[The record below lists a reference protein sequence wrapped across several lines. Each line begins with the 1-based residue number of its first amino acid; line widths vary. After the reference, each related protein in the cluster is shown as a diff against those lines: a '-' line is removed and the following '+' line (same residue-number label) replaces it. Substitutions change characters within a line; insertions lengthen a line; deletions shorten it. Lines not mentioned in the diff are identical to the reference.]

1 MADVNDLLGQALNT
15 PVAPAPVVPS
25 TAILPALAEDKKV
38 SITAAS
44 ADKMAQLATATPY
57 QMAAG
62 GDRGANSM
70 SEYEQDMRYTSPSD
84 LYAKYGDGATR
95 MLQDRATGILDVKQD
110 LSPTDRS
117 ASALTYDTLS
127 SGLSGLT
134 NALGGIAAF
143 GTGLINKDA
152 GTSIAKGLSD
162 LTEWNQGMQSPELQG
177 RNRVREAKNF
187 LDSRDSQQLADDDV
201 TSGNSELVAG
211 LKRVGRD
218 VVSSISNA
226 SDDSATFLDGTSQ
239 ALGSL
244 FAVGPVSKAIGGIG
258 NAALSNSTKAGLA
271 MQAEL
276 GGASAVAARLAIA
289 SGEAAPVLGAIG
301 AIEGGGAYQQV
312 TADIMGRS
320 HEKLM
325 EESPMYR
332 GLIADGMSQDEAKTT
347 VANRTGLISGAITA
361 PLAAATGTLVSKFEG
376 SPFAA
381 KSMTEVVGN
390 LLKEP
395 IEEGIQ
401 GGTSQ
406 LVQNYAEQ
414 QNANVNKDL
423 AEGVG
428 RQIGEG
434 ALYGLGMTA
443 LTQAPI
449 GAGRALQ
456 AASPF
461 AKIAGER
468 AKALAATAGQTITA
482 RADALDAAN
491 RAASPV
497 ADATVLQAANE
508 ATQTAP
514 EAQATVQSA
523 VSELPPEAQPAAQS
537 YVDKVMSAIQFNVDE
552 VPPSLVPVLD
562 GSTNRVEAI
571 QRLAEQVKSA
581 KTPQEQLRAGLNMYD
596 MLSPLAGVIDSD
608 PAAIDAI
615 PADHPASKIIQEYD
629 AMVSAAM
636 NTPSVRD
643 AMAAVAQLRSQ
654 EAAPVNMEDPES
666 VRDAVLTAEHMPDRA
681 NLDNNEKILYQVE
694 QGNLTVT
701 PQQKAAL
708 QASTALLRA
717 AKAADEEAVR
727 LGNNTKSA
735 QVARNVRT
743 ENGEKG
749 PSALQHTQGIMAAW
763 KAGNTDLATERLIAF
778 QKLVENMSNKVGAL
792 NTHLAGGDSTASPI
806 TYQAL
811 APNGEWFES
820 KNGLSINPVKTRSV
834 EFAQTVAGEAKL
846 LADVYNGLT
855 EAFPDLGGKHFDVTS
870 LDSKLDLPVSEVVK
884 NFSSAPVKTPA
895 PAAESTVAVNP
906 APVVAPVKTE
916 PVSAQ
921 PSPEPVKVETTS
933 APKVQEIPSYTKKVW
948 NMVVVYDAF
957 DGMEKGDWK
966 VFNNGFDDTFAFNYL
981 TPAGIKIAGDFQLY
995 GRQFLHFNITSDTG
1009 KAINSPAVL
1018 REVVKKLSERFPK
1031 VTKLHGFRISGTK
1044 GKNPETIEVVYT
1056 IKDGKVLLD
1065 RPAKA
1070 TTVQEKPEPKV
1081 EAATPASVKAQLT
1094 EAKQLPFL
1102 ERITA
1107 VNSLLNK
1114 ENISDIVE
1122 ASTELSEMVND
1133 LLEDTQGF
1141 SDAFNKLRVRVSRH
1155 ISDELRSRM
1164 MDRFD
1169 ELMTVPVA
1177 QQDSGHTEEQVKF
1190 LTWLTKLADAQDKR
1204 QGDLFN
1210 MPESKVAAPEPA
1222 AEPVVADRS
1231 GYVQSIAKKV
1241 TDLPDGAKLYEPD
1254 TDTTVTVQHVVSPNS
1269 GLKQTDV
1276 IGDNGK
1282 VRFSLVE
1289 NKDGS
1294 WREQGTAYLDQN
1306 IEAVATPEPTV
1317 KAAPPVNGKPKAA
1330 KADVLYPDLSTP
1342 LFNETFKIPAEQR
1355 TNIIGTEEPVNFVAN
1370 VFKSQSSFVQ
1380 LVGSLNYNFDAP
1392 LAKAYQSYVNTAY
1405 DLTDIMQRNLT
1416 SFMNEKGIAE
1426 MGTEA
1431 GRIIRGKALNIAEE
1445 VNGEMV
1451 YNPELVQAA
1460 ALAGLQWNL
1469 TADNFGSTLDEKD
1482 LSSILGVDAESVSS
1496 AQVELMNQGLSVTEA
1511 KRTLAQKI
1519 RNYWGVTPDA
1529 NAQLGNVEGIPES
1542 VAAELMRAMVETG
1555 DLTVLQLAYLNDGT
1569 LVQYSGKKPE
1579 GTVKT
1584 FDRVIPRE
1592 RGEEDL
1598 LNTFPSA
1605 IEQAVLKTPE
1615 DVTYIGADVVIS
1627 VAEKQLRNP
1636 LVDNTPQQLAAIENE
1651 QSTVYTLNPQ
1661 MAGFYQ
1667 GLGEDALVRLFGA
1680 GNLDPDNMNINHAQS
1695 AEGQNRSTLSAF
1707 KHLNGLIG
1715 QMANLAESLPLD
1727 QIPVRYAHNIT
1738 RVGRLQMLGKYN
1750 PQASKMVR
1758 EAMLPT
1764 WSTLDLSNKS
1774 GPDYTRFMLG
1784 VAQALGI
1791 KIHNMPAAESIKK
1804 AESMLNGPLQ
1814 EVIQDLAGWVKDFD
1828 VNSLGKAQSAVP
1840 AGIAD
1845 KLAQGFGNNLS
1856 FASLHAAM
1864 EYARLQN
1871 VDGKDFR
1878 TGIYVEADG
1887 MTNGPINAMALF
1899 TAGPFSPE
1907 WINNMGKG
1915 GLWFNQPGQNST
1927 VYRSQLDS
1935 KDLYQA
1941 TTDVL
1946 KDRMAD
1952 LRAELVDNDP
1962 VTTKLNHLTSLMDL
1976 FLDGDLKLDTD
1987 GNLIL
1992 NRGIA
1997 KNPLTITIYGSGAGG
2012 IAAKMVKAMVD
2023 KIYEAMSQVVD
2034 KKASTFDDIAVAM
2047 FGAPQSVASEKME
2060 RFVTAYSSLSNSR
2073 IKKGKKGLEVQPNP
2087 AGRKAGNFDPKTFTF
2102 RSEEIKNMQSNML
2115 HLFVTPMRSAIE
2127 ETVGKP
2133 LMDTAQLLRA
2143 STQVQS
2149 IFLETMFRQEVEAM
2163 MADKEKSDPN
2173 WKKGDFLT
2181 QKELSSIYEKL
2192 DALAPFVKTG
2202 TQTFFVAGSQSTDLG
2217 LTQFGRDF
2225 AGKFRS
2231 DAFVY
2236 GPADSGVA
2244 GIPFLNIG
2252 AGDAQMMQTAATMVD
2267 APQRNL
2273 KIFDGMNMPLDRIY
2287 EDSEKMNQA
2296 VWESWMGN
2304 PLDAVKES
2312 YDQFMDNANFDMI
2325 ADAKEALVKALFPPI
2340 VWNEDVPVDVIRTAM
2355 DTLQTKLAQSVD
2367 EIQARHNV
2375 MAMVNVSVDQMAAT
2389 ASPYG
2394 REGTVQLEGTDP
2406 DSIAMQLNTLYVQEL
2421 AKIQQTGKPTEAI
2434 SSEIEALATTHET
2447 GVKLLNS
2454 SDLNQ
2459 LAQVSNM
2466 PADQAEVL
2474 KSITQSLAADGYLV
2488 AFGSAAEIAAFQQE
2502 SGFVAPS
2509 NVPAG
2514 IISGYTS
2521 FGDKVIYLINPTT
2534 ETLIHEL
2541 VHAATFDFVNSFY
2554 NGDAGRLNPQA
2565 SAAIERTE
2573 VLMEQFLNLPAADIL
2588 PAAAEAH
2595 DNASSV
2601 INDYLLNGDKA
2612 SALNEFMAWALSNR
2626 QLQNLTKKTKA
2637 SKLAQIAQSV
2647 WEAIKSM
2654 YFRRR
2659 EAPNKGTDMFSNLLF
2674 NSAILMRKQ
2683 PTTAH
2688 RYKGNVLFMNSIYG
2702 DNERMAKVAET
2713 FDKTVAQY
2721 LQAPI
2726 RSGTLTSA
2734 PVVATGVINAL
2745 DMATLVQGHGF
2756 VMNMQEASTFNS
2768 IVAALA
2774 TEAQID
2780 PASMV
2785 VAQELYAHVIK
2796 NLSVESFM
2804 ADPTDNTQ
2812 RYYAQE
2818 KYNAVSGKYGTRT
2831 DALGRTAMLSTFL
2844 ALATVNEEFRKI
2856 LSNMDMPKSIKNA
2869 DGTLD
2874 ATLENVGSGLMDKLS
2889 ARLSG
2894 TSKATNVQE
2903 AVDALHDNIASLVN
2917 DRDTFIDQVAS
2928 KSGGLLDRANDLVV
2942 EGVTT
2947 LANATNKTANKVAQN
2962 ANNKVVRTTA
2972 QLTAAISGL
2981 IADRSGQIAAKGL
2994 MSKANMTNLWEPLHV
3009 FINDLVGRTDSNA
3022 SIYDM
3027 IKGTRSVVQAARQQ
3041 FRERLPELLSEK
3053 FTRLLTDGEWETL
3066 HTGLGKTDIAALLD
3080 ANTNAQV
3087 IEMLGDQT
3095 KLSAEISRLEGL
3107 LTTADTVNF
3116 PLVQMKAKQLA
3127 TFMNTGVPG
3136 RNLLRN
3142 AETVSKMFGEPVRNF
3157 TAKPQAYIDQLDQL
3171 ISLYSLDALPTGT
3184 KEALSVL
3191 VKDQA
3196 EGTDF
3201 SLSYLKGQRYDEQA
3215 KATGVGR
3222 VNFYKGHIPTQ
3233 GKEGVSLI
3241 IADDAEYADLR
3252 SKSYVRVA
3260 DYENSNLDRGTK
3272 MGYYFAPVSARA
3284 AFQQGIMQNVRQT
3297 AGGVDQATGFS
3308 NMATAGRITDT
3319 GAVKAITARLKFEKG
3334 GSPLL
3339 PVYDENGR
3347 VFAYERSLDPVQM
3360 ERTQDKN
3367 HLGKAIGQWRGRQFE
3382 EGMANTFNM
3391 SLVDNLHN
3399 MYEKDMAEST
3409 ANSKQYV
3416 DLWNDKLD
3424 PVVQD
3429 AVKLFNPETV
3439 AYIESKFGKSFP
3451 VRKDMLND
3459 ALGYRNASVGDAW
3472 SGNTR
3477 WSDETQKTVKRMAI
3491 SVFGNDAYKTLVNA
3505 EKTLRNIVSDARVLI
3520 AVKSVIVPAVNF
3532 VSNILQLTA
3541 RGVPLK
3547 DMYKNMPVKTAEL
3560 ESYMTN
3566 RLKQVDLEAELRA
3579 TQDPAKTLK
3588 LRNQVNAINDSNKRL
3603 SIWPLLEAGEFSTV
3617 ADAGMT
3623 RQEIMLTTGRLQAYM
3638 EQAADKLPGP
3648 FRTLGRYALV
3658 TKDTA
3663 LFKALQKS
3671 VEYSDFLAKA
3681 VLFDDLTKRQG
3692 LSNKDALGRVTEEFI
3707 NYDRLPGRFRG
3718 TLENIGLLWF
3728 YNFKIRSTKV
3738 ALSMIRNNPVH
3749 TLLAST
3755 LPAVVPGLMT
3765 FGAPGLPTYDNIA
3778 WKAITGTLGG
3788 SIGPGQGLR
3797 AASLNPW
3804 VNLTQ

>member
-25 TAILPALAEDKKV
+25 TAILPALAEDKKA

-70 SEYEQDMRYTSPSD
+70 TDYERDMRFTSPSE
-84 LYAKYGDGATR
+84 LYAKYGDDATR

-110 LSPTDRS
+110 LSPSDRS
-117 ASALTYDTLS
+117 ASDLTYDTLS

-143 GTGLINKDA
+143 GTGLVNKDA
-152 GTSIAKGLSD
+152 GTAIAKGLSD

-187 LDSRDSQQLADDDV
+187 LDSRDSQQLANDDV
-201 TSGNSELVAG
+201 TSGNSELIAG

-226 SDDSATFLDGTSQ
+226 SDDSATLLDGTSQ

-271 MQAEL
+271 LQAEL
-276 GGASAVAARLAIA
+276 GGASGVAARLAIA

-381 KSMTEVVGN
+381 KSLTEVVGN

-468 AKALAATAGQTITA
+468 AKALAATAGQSITA

-537 YVDKVMSAIQFNVDE
+537 YVDKVMSAIQFNLDE
-552 VPPSLVPVLD
+552 VPPSLVPILE

-694 QGNLTVT
+694 QGNLTVA

-763 KAGNTDLATERLIAF
+763 KAGNTDLATDRLVAF
-778 QKLVENMSNKVGAL
+778 QKLVENMSNKVGAI
-792 NTHLAGGDSTASPI
+792 NTHLTGGDSTAAPI

-811 APNGEWFES
+811 APNGDWFES
-820 KNGLSINPVKTRSV
+820 KTGLSINPTKTRSV

-846 LADVYNGLT
+846 LADVYNGLI
-855 EAFPDLGGKHFDVTS
+855 EAFPDLGGKHFYVTS

-895 PAAESTVAVNP
+895 PAAESTVATTP

-916 PVSAQ
+916 TTPVTAKVEPTVAPAQ
-921 PSPEPVKVETTS
+921 VETTPDS
-933 APKVQEIPSYTKKVW
+933 EVQ
-948 NMVVVYDAF
+948 A
-957 DGMEKGDWK
+957 
-966 VFNNGFDDTFAFNYL
+966 
-981 TPAGIKIAGDFQLY
+981 
-995 GRQFLHFNITSDTG
+995 
-1009 KAINSPAVL
+1009 
-1018 REVVKKLSERFPK
+1018 
-1031 VTKLHGFRISGTK
+1031 
-1044 GKNPETIEVVYT
+1044 
-1056 IKDGKVLLD
+1056 
-1065 RPAKA
+1065 
-1070 TTVQEKPEPKV
+1070 EPKV
-1081 EAATPASVKAQLT
+1081 NAAPVT
-1094 EAKQLPFL
+1094 EAK
-1102 ERITA
+1102 
-1107 VNSLLNK
+1107 
-1114 ENISDIVE
+1114 
-1122 ASTELSEMVND
+1122 
-1133 LLEDTQGF
+1133 
-1141 SDAFNKLRVRVSRH
+1141 
-1155 ISDELRSRM
+1155 
-1164 MDRFD
+1164 
-1169 ELMTVPVA
+1169 
-1177 QQDSGHTEEQVKF
+1177 
-1190 LTWLTKLADAQDKR
+1190 
-1204 QGDLFN
+1204 
-1210 MPESKVAAPEPA
+1210 
-1222 AEPVVADRS
+1222 
-1231 GYVQSIAKKV
+1231 AK
-1241 TDLPDGAKLYEPD
+1241 P
-1254 TDTTVTVQHVVSPNS
+1254 
-1269 GLKQTDV
+1269 
-1276 IGDNGK
+1276 
-1282 VRFSLVE
+1282 
-1289 NKDGS
+1289 
-1294 WREQGTAYLDQN
+1294 
-1306 IEAVATPEPTV
+1306 V
-1317 KAAPPVNGKPKAA
+1317 KAEA
-1330 KADVLYPDLSTP
+1330 LYPDLSTP

-1355 TNIIGTEEPVNFVAN
+1355 THIIGTEEPVNFVAN

-1416 SFMNEKGIAE
+1416 SFMNEKGIAD

-1482 LSSILGVDAESVSS
+1482 LASILGVDAESVSS
-1496 AQVELMNQGLSVTEA
+1496 SQVELMNQGLSVTEA

-1569 LVQYSGKKPE
+1569 LTQYEGKKPE

-1615 DVTYIGADVVIS
+1615 DVAYIGTDVKIP
-1627 VAEKQLRNP
+1627 VAQKQLRNP
-1636 LVDNTPQQLAAIENE
+1636 LVDNTPQQVAAIENE
-1651 QSTVYTLNPQ
+1651 QSTEYTLNPQ

-1764 WSTLDLSNKS
+1764 WSTLDLSDKS

-1784 VAQALGI
+1784 VAQALGV
-1791 KIHNMPAAESIKK
+1791 KIHNMPAAESIQK
-1804 AESMLNGPLQ
+1804 AEDMLNGPLQ
-1814 EVIQDLAGWVKDFD
+1814 EVVQDLSGWVKDFD

-1952 LRAELVDNDP
+1952 LRAELADNDP

-2034 KKASTFDDIAVAM
+2034 KKATTFDDIAVAM
-2047 FGAPQSVASEKME
+2047 FGAPQSVASEKMQ

-2325 ADAKEALVKALFPPI
+2325 ADAKEALTKALFPPLF
-2340 VWNEDVPVDVIRTAM
+2340 WNEDVPVEAIRTAM
-2355 DTLQTKLAQSVD
+2355 DTLQANLSQSVD

-2375 MAMVNVSVDQMAAT
+2375 MAMVDVSIDQMAAT

-2394 REGTVQLEGTDP
+2394 RKGTVQLDGTDA
-2406 DSIAMQLNTLYVQEL
+2406 DSLAVQLNTLYVQEL

-2434 SSEIEALATTHET
+2434 GSEIAALATTHET

-2466 PADQAEVL
+2466 PDDQAEVL

-2488 AFGSAAEIAAFQQE
+2488 SFGSAAEIAAFQQE

-2514 IISGYTS
+2514 TISGYTS

-2541 VHAATFDFVNSFY
+2541 VHASTFDFVNSFY

-2565 SAAIERTE
+2565 AAAIERTE

-2588 PAAAEAH
+2588 PAAAQAH
-2595 DNASSV
+2595 DNASAV

-2674 NSAILMRKQ
+2674 NSAMLMRKQ
-2683 PTTAH
+2683 VTTAQ
-2688 RYKGNVLFMNSIYG
+2688 RYKGNVLFMNSVYG
-2702 DNERMAKVAET
+2702 DNERLSNVAET
-2713 FDKTVAQY
+2713 FNKTVAQY
-2721 LQAPI
+2721 LKTPI
-2726 RSGTLTSA
+2726 RSGTLTAA
-2734 PVVATGVINAL
+2734 PMVATATMNAI
-2745 DMATLVQGHGF
+2745 DMANLVQAHGF

-2785 VAQELYAHVIK
+2785 VAQDLYAHVIK

-2804 ADPTDNTQ
+2804 ADPTDQAQ

-2831 DALGRTAMLSTFL
+2831 DAVGRTAMLPTFL

-2856 LSNMDMPKSIKNA
+2856 LADMDMPKSIKNA

-2874 ATLENVGSGLMDKLS
+2874 AALENVGTNLMEKLAS
-2889 ARLSG
+2889 HLSG
-2894 TSKATNVQE
+2894 TNKASNVQE
-2903 AVDALHDNIASLVN
+2903 AIDALHDNIASVVN
-2917 DRDTFIDQVAS
+2917 DRDTYIDQVAS
-2928 KSGGLLDRANDLVV
+2928 KAGGLLDRANDLVV

-2947 LANATNKTANKVAQN
+2947 LANAANKTANKVAHN
-2962 ANNKVVRTTA
+2962 ANNKVIRTTA
-2972 QLTAAISGL
+2972 ELTAALSGL
-2981 IADRSGQIAAKGL
+2981 IADRSGEIAAKGL
-2994 MSKANMTNLWEPLHV
+2994 MSKANMTNLWEPLHT
-3009 FINDLVGRTDSNA
+3009 FINDLVGRTNSNA
-3022 SIYDM
+3022 SVYDM

-3041 FRERLPELLSEK
+3041 FRERLPELLAEK
-3053 FTRLLTDGEWETL
+3053 FDRTLTSDEWETL

-3080 ANTNAQV
+3080 ANTNAQA
-3087 IEMLGDQT
+3087 IELLTDQA
-3095 KLSAEISRLEGL
+3095 KLSAEVARLEGL
-3107 LTTADTVNF
+3107 LTQADKVNF

-3127 TFMNTGVPG
+3127 NFMNTGNPG

-3157 TAKPQAYIDQLDQL
+3157 TAKSQDYVDQLDQL
-3171 ISLYSLDALPTGT
+3171 ISLYAVDSLPTGT
-3184 KEALSVL
+3184 KEAMSTLI
-3191 VKDQA
+3191 KDQSA
-3196 EGTDF
+3196 GTDF
-3201 SLSYLKGQRYDEQA
+3201 TMSYLKGQRYDEQA

-3241 IADDAEYADLR
+3241 VADDADYAALR
-3252 SKSYVRVA
+3252 AKSYVRVE
-3260 DYENSNLDRGTK
+3260 DYNHSNLDRGTK
-3272 MGYYFAPVSARA
+3272 LGYYFAPVSARA
-3284 AFQQGIMQNVRQT
+3284 VFQQGIMQNVRQT

-3308 NMATAGRITDT
+3308 TMATAGRITDT

-3477 WSDETQKTVKRMAI
+3477 WSEETQKTVKRMAM

-3505 EKTLRNIVSDARVLI
+3505 EQTLRNIVSDARVLI

-3547 DMYKNMPVKTAEL
+3547 NMYKTMPTKTAEL
-3560 ESYMTN
+3560 ESFMSN

-3579 TQDPAKTLK
+3579 TQDPQKTLK
-3588 LRNQVNAINDSNKRL
+3588 LTNQVNAINDANKRL

-3617 ADAGMT
+3617 ADAGLT
-3623 RQEIMLTTGRLQAYM
+3623 REEMMLSTGRLQAYM
-3638 EQAADKLPGP
+3638 EQAANKLPGP
-3648 FRTLGRYALV
+3648 FRTLGRYGLV

-3663 LFKALQKS
+3663 MFKALQKS

-3681 VLFDDLTKRQG
+3681 VLFDDLTIRQG
-3692 LSNKDALGRVTEEFI
+3692 LPNKEALSRVTEEFI

-3749 TLLAST
+3749 TLLASS
-3755 LPAVVPGLMT
+3755 LPAVVPGLTT
-3765 FGAPGLPTYDNIA
+3765 FGAPGLPTFDNIA

-3804 VNLTQ
+3804 VQLTQ

>member
-25 TAILPALAEDKKV
+25 TAILPALSEDKKA

-62 GDRGANSM
+62 GDRGTNSM
-70 SEYEQDMRYTSPSD
+70 SQYEQDMRYSSPSE
-84 LYAKYGDGATR
+84 LYAKYGTDAAR
-95 MLQDRATGILDVKQD
+95 MIQDRATGILDVKQD
-110 LSPTDRS
+110 LSPSNRS

-127 SGLSGLT
+127 SGLSSLT
-134 NALGGIAAF
+134 NALGGVAAF
-143 GTGLINKDA
+143 GTGLVNKEA
-152 GTSIAKGLSD
+152 GTNIAQGLSD
-162 LTEWNQGMQSPELQG
+162 LTKWTQETQSPELQG
-177 RNRVREAKNF
+177 HTRALEAKNF
-187 LDSRDSQQLADDDV
+187 LDARDSQVLADNEV
-201 TSGNSELVAG
+201 SSGGSELIAS
-211 LKRVGRD
+211 LKREGRN
-218 VVSSISNA
+218 VISSISNA
-226 SDDSATFLDGTSQ
+226 TEDPATLLNGVSQ
-239 ALGSL
+239 AVGSL
-244 FAVGPVSKAIGGIG
+244 FAVGPLSKVIGSAGG
-258 NAALSNSTKAGLA
+258 ALSNSTKAGLA
-271 MQAEL
+271 LQAEL
-276 GGASAVAARLAIA
+276 GGASGVASRLALA
-289 SGEAAPVLGAIG
+289 AGEAAPVVGAIG

-312 TADIMGRS
+312 AADVMSRS
-320 HEKLM
+320 HDTLM
-325 EESPMYR
+325 KDSPMYR

-347 VANRTGLISGAITA
+347 VANRTGLLSGAITA

-381 KSMTEVVGN
+381 KSLQQVVGN
-390 LLKEP
+390 ILKEP

-406 LVQNYAEQ
+406 LAQNYAETQ
-414 QNANVNKDL
+414 TSNQNKDL
-423 AEGVG
+423 ADGVG

-434 ALYGLGMTA
+434 ALYGLGMTG
-443 LTQAPI
+443 LVQAPI

-456 AASPF
+456 AVSPF
-461 AKIAGER
+461 AKIAADR
-468 AKALAATAGQTITA
+468 AKAMASNAGQAITA
-482 RADALDAAN
+482 RADALEAAN

-497 ADATVLQAANE
+497 ADATVLKAANE

-514 EAQATVQSA
+514 DAQATVQSA
-523 VSELPPEAQPAAQS
+523 VDALPVDTKPAAQS
-537 YVDKVMSAIQFNVDE
+537 YVDKVMSAIKFNVDE

-571 QRLAEQVKSA
+571 QRLAEQVKAA
-581 KTPQEQLRAGLNMYD
+581 KTPEEQLRAGLNMYD
-596 MLSPLAGVIDSD
+596 MLSPLANVIDSD

-629 AMVSAAM
+629 AMVAAAM

-643 AMAAVAQLRSQ
+643 AMSAIAQLRSQ
-654 EAAPVNMEDPES
+654 EAAPVDLANPES
-666 VRDAVLTAEHMPDRA
+666 VRDAVLTAEHLPDRA

-717 AKAADEEAVR
+717 AKAADEEAAR

-735 QVARNVRT
+735 QVARNIRS

-778 QKLVENMSNKVGAL
+778 QKLAENMSNKVGAL
-792 NTHLAGGDSTASPI
+792 NAHLAGGDSTAPAI

-811 APNGEWFES
+811 APNGDWFES
-820 KNGLSINPVKTRSV
+820 KTGLSINPVKTRSV

-846 LADVYNGLT
+846 LADIYNGLT

-895 PAAESTVAVNP
+895 PAAESTVAINP
-906 APVVAPVKTE
+906 APVVVPVKTE
-916 PVSAQ
+916 LVSAQ

-981 TPAGIKIAGDFQLY
+981 TPAGIKIAGDFQLD

-1070 TTVQEKPEPKV
+1070 TTVQEKPEP
-1081 EAATPASVKAQLT
+1081 
-1094 EAKQLPFL
+1094 
-1102 ERITA
+1102 
-1107 VNSLLNK
+1107 
-1114 ENISDIVE
+1114 
-1122 ASTELSEMVND
+1122 M
-1133 LLEDTQGF
+1133 
-1141 SDAFNKLRVRVSRH
+1141 
-1155 ISDELRSRM
+1155 
-1164 MDRFD
+1164 
-1169 ELMTVPVA
+1169 
-1177 QQDSGHTEEQVKF
+1177 
-1190 LTWLTKLADAQDKR
+1190 
-1204 QGDLFN
+1204 
-1210 MPESKVAAPEPA
+1210 
-1222 AEPVVADRS
+1222 
-1231 GYVQSIAKKV
+1231 
-1241 TDLPDGAKLYEPD
+1241 
-1254 TDTTVTVQHVVSPNS
+1254 
-1269 GLKQTDV
+1269 
-1276 IGDNGK
+1276 
-1282 VRFSLVE
+1282 
-1289 NKDGS
+1289 
-1294 WREQGTAYLDQN
+1294 
-1306 IEAVATPEPTV
+1306 V
-1317 KAAPPVNGKPKAA
+1317 KAAPPVNDKPKAA
-1330 KADVLYPDLSTP
+1330 KAEVLYPDLSTP

-1355 TNIIGTEEPVNFVAN
+1355 THIIGTEEPVNFVAN

-1392 LAKAYQSYVNTAY
+1392 LAKAYQAYVNTAY

-1416 SFMNEKGIAE
+1416 SFMNEKGIAD

-1451 YNPELVQAA
+1451 YNPELVQVA

-1482 LSSILGVDAESVSS
+1482 LASMLGVDAESVSS

-1569 LVQYSGKKPE
+1569 LVQYDGKKPE
-1579 GTVKT
+1579 GTIKT

-1615 DVTYIGADVVIS
+1615 DVAYIGTNVKIP
-1627 VAEKQLRNP
+1627 VAQKQLRSP
-1636 LVDNTPQQLAAIENE
+1636 LVDNTDQQLAAIENE
-1651 QSTVYTLNPQ
+1651 QSTEYRLNLPIV
-1661 MAGFYQ
+1661 AFYQ
-1667 GLGEDALVRLFGA
+1667 GLGENALVWLFGA

-1707 KHLNGLIG
+1707 KHLNNLIG
-1715 QMANLAESLPLD
+1715 EMSNRAESLPLD
-1727 QIPVRYAHNIT
+1727 QIPVRFAHNIT

-1758 EAMLPT
+1758 EALLPT
-1764 WSTLDLSNKS
+1764 WSTLDLSDKS

-1784 VAQALGI
+1784 VAQALGV

-1804 AESMLNGPLQ
+1804 AEAMLNGPLK
-1814 EVIQDLAGWVKDFD
+1814 EVIQDLSGWVKDFD
-1828 VNSLGKAQSAVP
+1828 ASSLGKAQTSIP

-1845 KLAQGFGNNLS
+1845 KLSQGFGNDLS

-1878 TGIYVEADG
+1878 TAVYVEADG

-1907 WINNMGKG
+1907 WITNMGKG
-1915 GLWFNQPGQNST
+1915 GLWFNRPGENST
-1927 VYRSQLDS
+1927 TYRYTTDS

-1946 KDRMAD
+1946 KARMAD
-1952 LRAELVDNDP
+1952 LRAELVNNDP
-1962 VTTKLNHLTSLMDL
+1962 VNTKLNDLTNLMDL
-1976 FLDGDLKLDTD
+1976 FLGGDLTLDTD

-2034 KKASTFDDIAVAM
+2034 KKATSFPDIALAM
-2047 FGAPQSVASEKME
+2047 FGAPQSVANQKME
-2060 RFVTAYSSLSNSR
+2060 RFVAAYSSLSNSR
-2073 IKKGKKGLEVQPNP
+2073 ISKTTKGLKVQPNP

-2163 MADKEKSDPN
+2163 MAEKEKSDPK

-2181 QKELSSIYEKL
+2181 QKELSSIYKKL

-2355 DTLQTKLAQSVD
+2355 DTLQTKLTQSVD

-2375 MAMVNVSVDQMAAT
+2375 MAMVDVSVDQMAAT

-2394 REGTVQLEGTDP
+2394 RKGTVQLTGTDP
-2406 DSIAMQLNTLYVQEL
+2406 ESIAVQLNTLYVQEL
-2421 AKIQQTGKPTEAI
+2421 AKIQQAKPSEAI
-2434 SSEIEALATTHET
+2434 STEIAALATTHDT

-2502 SGFVAPS
+2502 VGFVAPS

-2565 SAAIERTE
+2565 AAAIERTE
-2573 VLMEQFLNLPAADIL
+2573 VLMEQFLNLSAADIL
-2588 PAAAEAH
+2588 PAAAQAH
-2595 DNASSV
+2595 DNASAV

-2674 NSAILMRKQ
+2674 NSAMLMRKQ
-2683 PTTAH
+2683 ATTAQ
-2688 RYKGNVLFMNSIYG
+2688 RYKGNVLFMNSVYG
-2702 DNERMAKVAET
+2702 DNERLANVAET

-2734 PVVATGVINAL
+2734 PVVATATMNAI
-2745 DMATLVQGHGF
+2745 DMANLVQAHGF

-2785 VAQELYAHVIK
+2785 VAQELYSHVIQ

-2804 ADPTDNTQ
+2804 ADPTDQTQ

-2831 DALGRTAMLSTFL
+2831 DALGRTAMLPTFL
-2844 ALATVNEEFRKI
+2844 ALATVNNEFRKI
-2856 LSNMDMPKSIKNA
+2856 LSEMDMPKSLKNA

-2874 ATLENVGSGLMDKLS
+2874 AALENVGSGLMDKLS
-2889 ARLSG
+2889 AHLSG
-2894 TSKATNVQE
+2894 TSKAKNVQE
-2903 AVDALHDNIASLVN
+2903 AIDALHDNIASIVN

-2928 KSGGLLDRANDLVV
+2928 KSGGLVDRANEVV
-2942 EGVTT
+2942 VVGITA

-2972 QLTAAISGL
+2972 ELTAAIAGL
-2981 IADRSGQIAAKGL
+2981 VADRSGEIAAKGL
-2994 MSKANMTNLWEPLHV
+2994 MTKANKSKLWEPMHT

-3027 IKGTRSVVQAARQQ
+3027 IKGTRSIVQAARQQ
-3041 FRERLPELLSEK
+3041 FRERLPELLAEK
-3053 FTRLLTDGEWETL
+3053 FNRTITPEEWETL

-3080 ANTNAQV
+3080 ANTNAEV
-3087 IEMLGDQT
+3087 IELLSDQT
-3095 KLSAEISRLEGL
+3095 KLSAEVARLEGEL
-3107 LTTADTVNF
+3107 AKADPTNF

-3127 TFMNTGVPG
+3127 NFMNTGEPG

-3142 AETVSKMFGEPVRNF
+3142 AEAVSKMFGEPVRNF
-3157 TAKPQAYIDQLDQL
+3157 TAKSQDYIHQLDQL
-3171 ISLYSLDALPTGT
+3171 ISLYSVDSLPKGT
-3184 KEALSVL
+3184 KESLASL
-3191 VKDQA
+3191 VQDQP

-3201 SLSYLKGQRYDEQA
+3201 SMSYLKGQRYDEQA

-3222 VNFYKGHIPTQ
+3222 INFYKGHLPTQ

-3241 IADDAEYADLR
+3241 VADDADYADLR
-3252 SKSYVRVA
+3252 AKSYVRVE
-3260 DYENSNLDRGTK
+3260 DYNNSNLDRGTK

-3308 NMATAGRITDT
+3308 TMMTAGRITDT
-3319 GAVKAITARLKFEKG
+3319 GAVKAITARLKYEKG

-3347 VFAYERSLDPVQM
+3347 VFAYERSIDPVQLK
-3360 ERTQDKN
+3360 RTQDVN

-3382 EGMANTFNM
+3382 EGIANVFNM
-3391 SLVDNLHN
+3391 SLVDKMHD
-3399 MYEKDMAEST
+3399 MYEKDLAEST
-3409 ANSKQYV
+3409 FNSKQYV
-3416 DLWNDKLD
+3416 DLFNDKLD
-3424 PVVQD
+3424 PVIRD

-3451 VRKDMLND
+3451 VRRDMLND
-3459 ALGYRNASVGDAW
+3459 SLGYRNASIGDAW

-3477 WSDETQKTVKRMAI
+3477 WSEETQKTVKRMAM

-3505 EKTLRNIVSDARVLI
+3505 EQTLRNIVSDARVLI

-3547 DMYKNMPVKTAEL
+3547 DMYKNMPTKTAEL

-3579 TQDPAKTLK
+3579 TQDPRKTLK
-3588 LRNQVNAINDSNKRL
+3588 LTNQVNAINDANKRL

-3617 ADAGMT
+3617 ADAGLT
-3623 RQEIMLTTGRLQAYM
+3623 REEMMLSTGRLQAYM
-3638 EQAADKLPGP
+3638 EQAANKLPGP

-3681 VLFDDLTKRQG
+3681 VYFDDLTKRQG
-3692 LSNKDALGRVTEEFI
+3692 LTNKEALGRVTEEFI

-3718 TLENIGLLWF
+3718 TMEQLGLLWF

-3738 ALSMIRNNPVH
+3738 ALSMMRNNPVH

-3755 LPAVVPGLMT
+3755 LPAVVPGLTT
-3765 FGAPGLPTYDNIA
+3765 FGAPGLPIYDNIA

>member
-25 TAILPALAEDKKV
+25 TAILPALAEDKKA

-70 SEYEQDMRYTSPSD
+70 SEYEQDMRYTSPPD

-187 LDSRDSQQLADDDV
+187 LDSRDSQQLANDDV
-201 TSGNSELVAG
+201 TSGNSELIAG

-226 SDDSATFLDGTSQ
+226 SDDPATLLDGTAQ

-320 HEKLM
+320 HETLM
-325 EESPMYR
+325 DESPMYR

-347 VANRTGLISGAITA
+347 VANRTGLLSGAITA
-361 PLAAATGTLVSKFEG
+361 PLAAATGTLVYKFEG

-381 KSMTEVVGN
+381 KSLQQVVGN
-390 LLKEP
+390 ILKEP

-406 LVQNYAEQ
+406 LAQNYAETQ
-414 QNANVNKDL
+414 TSNRNKDL
-423 AEGVG
+423 AKGVG

-434 ALYGLGMTA
+434 ALYGLGMTGV
-443 LTQAPI
+443 LQAPI

-456 AASPF
+456 AVSPF
-461 AKIAGER
+461 ANIAVER
-468 AKALAATAGQTITA
+468 AKALAATAGQAITA
-482 RADALDAAN
+482 RADALEAAN

-497 ADATVLQAANE
+497 ADATVLKAANE

-514 EAQATVQSA
+514 DAQATVQSA
-523 VSELPPEAQPAAQS
+523 VDALPAESKPAAQT

-552 VPPSLVPVLD
+552 VPPSLVSVLD

-571 QRLAEQVKSA
+571 QRLAEQVKAA
-581 KTPQEQLRAGLNMYD
+581 KTPEEQLRAGLNMYD
-596 MLSPLAGVIDSD
+596 MLSPLANVIDSD

-666 VRDAVLTAEHMPDRA
+666 VRDAVLTAEHLPDRA

-735 QVARNVRT
+735 QVARNIRS

-778 QKLVENMSNKVGAL
+778 QKLAENMSNKVGAL
-792 NTHLAGGDSTASPI
+792 NAHLAGGDSTAPAI

-811 APNGEWFES
+811 APNGDWFES
-820 KNGLSINPVKTRSV
+820 KTGLSINPVKTRSV

-846 LADVYNGLT
+846 LADIYNGLT

-884 NFSSAPVKTPA
+884 NFSAAPAKTPA
-895 PAAESTVAVNP
+895 PVAKSTVVETP
-906 APVVAPVKTE
+906 TPVVAPVKTE
-916 PVSAQ
+916 APVTVADAKSAVT
-921 PSPEPVKVETTS
+921 PAKVETTPVS
-933 APKVQEIPSYTKKVW
+933 EVQAEPKVNAAPVSPKQ
-948 NMVVVYDAF
+948 DARVAL
-957 DGMEKGDWK
+957 E
-966 VFNNGFDDTFAFNYL
+966 A
-981 TPAGIKIAGDFQLY
+981 
-995 GRQFLHFNITSDTG
+995 NIESQ
-1009 KAINSPAVL
+1009 AEAL
-1018 REVVKKLSERFPK
+1018 Q
-1031 VTKLHGFRISGTK
+1031 
-1044 GKNPETIEVVYT
+1044 
-1056 IKDGKVLLD
+1056 
-1065 RPAKA
+1065 A
-1070 TTVQEKPEPKV
+1070 KV
-1081 EAATPASVKAQLT
+1081 EAAFSKENA
-1094 EAKQLPFL
+1094 EFL
-1102 ERITA
+1102 KLDSNPNMSADQRSRHSELD
-1107 VNSLLNK
+1107 SLLLTLSGV
-1114 ENISDIVE
+1114 EEAATGLGNISAD
-1122 ASTELSEMVND
+1122 SMK
-1133 LLEDTQGF
+1133 
-1141 SDAFNKLRVRVSRH
+1141 KLQS
-1155 ISDELRSRM
+1155 ILPKALYDELVSTRAQSRAS
-1164 MDRFD
+1164 RNA
-1169 ELMTVPVA
+1169 L
-1177 QQDSGHTEEQVKF
+1177 
-1190 LTWLTKLADAQDKR
+1190 
-1204 QGDLFN
+1204 
-1210 MPESKVAAPEPA
+1210 ESKVAAPEPA
-1222 AEPVVADRS
+1222 VEPVVADRS

-1306 IEAVATPEPTV
+1306 IEAVATPEPMV

-1342 LFNETFKIPAEQR
+1342 LFNETFKIPDEQR
-1355 TNIIGTEEPVNFVAN
+1355 THIIGTEEPVNFVAN

-1380 LVGSLNYNFDAP
+1380 LVGSLNYNFDAS
-1392 LAKAYQSYVNTAY
+1392 LAKAYQAYVNTAY

-1416 SFMNEKGIAE
+1416 SFMNEKGIAD

-1482 LSSILGVDAESVSS
+1482 LASILGVDAETVSS

-1555 DLTVLQLAYLNDGT
+1555 DLSIMQLAYLKDGT
-1569 LVQYSGKKPE
+1569 LVQYDGAKPE
-1579 GTVKT
+1579 GAIKT
-1584 FDRVIPRE
+1584 FDRVLVRE

-1598 LNTFPSA
+1598 LNTFPTA
-1605 IEQAVLKTPE
+1605 IEQAVLKVPE
-1615 DVTYIGADVVIS
+1615 DVTYIGADVKVP

-1636 LVDNTPQQLAAIENE
+1636 LVDNTDQQLAAIKNE
-1651 QSTVYTLNPQ
+1651 QATEYRLNLPIV
-1661 MAGFYQ
+1661 AFYQ
-1667 GLGEDALVRLFGA
+1667 GLGENALVQLFGA
-1680 GNLDPDNMNINHAQS
+1680 GNLNPDNMNINHAQS

-1707 KHLNGLIG
+1707 KHLNNLIG
-1715 QMANLAESLPLD
+1715 EMSNRAESLPLD
-1727 QIPVRYAHNIT
+1727 QIPVRFAHNIT

-1758 EAMLPT
+1758 EALLPT
-1764 WSTLDLSNKS
+1764 WSTLDLSDKS

-1804 AESMLNGPLQ
+1804 AEAMLNGPLK
-1814 EVIQDLAGWVKDFD
+1814 EVIQDLSGWVKDFD
-1828 VNSLGKAQSAVP
+1828 ASSLGKAQTSIPV
-1840 AGIAD
+1840 GIAD
-1845 KLAQGFGNNLS
+1845 ELSQGFGNDLS

-1878 TGIYVEADG
+1878 TAVYVEADG

-1907 WINNMGKG
+1907 WITNMGKG
-1915 GLWFNQPGQNST
+1915 GLWFNRPGENST
-1927 VYRSQLDS
+1927 TYRYSTDS

-1941 TTDVL
+1941 TTDLL

-1962 VTTKLNHLTSLMDL
+1962 VNTKLNHLTNLMDL
-1976 FLDGDLKLDTD
+1976 FLGGDLTLDAD

-2034 KKASTFDDIAVAM
+2034 KKATSFDDIALAM
-2047 FGAPQSVASEKME
+2047 FGAPQATANEKMQ
-2060 RFVTAYSSLSNSR
+2060 RFVTAYSSLANSR

-2102 RSEEIKNMQSNML
+2102 KGEEIKNMQSNML

-2163 MADKEKSDPN
+2163 MAAKEKSDPT

-2304 PLDAVKES
+2304 PLDAVRES

-2325 ADAKEALVKALFPPI
+2325 ADAKEALTKALFPPLF
-2340 VWNEDVPVDVIRTAM
+2340 WNEDVPVEAIRTAM
-2355 DTLQTKLAQSVD
+2355 DTLQANLSQSVD

-2375 MAMVNVSVDQMAAT
+2375 MAMVDVSVDQMAAT

-2394 REGTVQLEGTDP
+2394 RKGTVQLDGTDA
-2406 DSIAMQLNTLYVQEL
+2406 DSLAVQLNTLYVQEL

-2434 SSEIEALATTHET
+2434 GSEIAALATTHET

-2454 SDLNQ
+2454 SDLSQ

-2514 IISGYTS
+2514 TISGYTS

-2541 VHAATFDFVNSFY
+2541 VHASTFDFVNSFY

-2565 SAAIERTE
+2565 AAAIERTE

-2588 PAAAEAH
+2588 PAAAQAH
-2595 DNASSV
+2595 DNASAV

-2637 SKLAQIAQSV
+2637 SKLAQIAQAV

-2659 EAPNKGTDMFSNLLF
+2659 EAPSKGTDMFSNLLF
-2674 NSAILMRKQ
+2674 NSAMLMRKQ
-2683 PTTAH
+2683 PTTAQ

-2726 RSGTLTSA
+2726 RSGTLISA
-2734 PVVATGVINAL
+2734 PVVSTATMNAI
-2745 DMATLVQGHGF
+2745 DMANLVQGHGF

-2804 ADPTDNTQ
+2804 ADPTDQTQ

-2831 DALGRTAMLSTFL
+2831 DALGRTAMLPTFL
-2844 ALATVNEEFRKI
+2844 ALATVNNEFRKI
-2856 LSNMDMPKSIKNA
+2856 LSEMDMPKSIKNA

-2874 ATLENVGSGLMDKLS
+2874 AALENVGSGLMDKLS
-2889 ARLSG
+2889 AHLSG
-2894 TSKATNVQE
+2894 TSKAKNVQE
-2903 AVDALHDNIASLVN
+2903 AIDALHDNIASIVN

-2947 LANATNKTANKVAQN
+2947 LANAANKTANKVAQN
-2962 ANNKVVRTTA
+2962 ANNKVIRTTA
-2972 QLTAAISGL
+2972 ELTAALSGL
-2981 IADRSGQIAAKGL
+2981 IADRSGEIAAKGL
-2994 MSKANMTNLWEPLHV
+2994 MSKANMTNLWEPLHT
-3009 FINDLVGRTDSNA
+3009 FINDLVGRTNSNA
-3022 SIYDM
+3022 SVYDM

-3041 FRERLPELLSEK
+3041 FRERLPELLAEK
-3053 FTRLLTDGEWETL
+3053 FDRTLTADEWETL

-3080 ANTNAQV
+3080 ANTNAQA
-3087 IEMLGDQT
+3087 IELLTDQA
-3095 KLSAEISRLEGL
+3095 KLSAEVARLEGL
-3107 LTTADTVNF
+3107 LTQADKVNF

-3127 TFMNTGVPG
+3127 NFMNTGNPG

-3157 TAKPQAYIDQLDQL
+3157 TAKSQDYVDQLDQL
-3171 ISLYSLDALPTGT
+3171 ISLYAVDSLPTGT
-3184 KEALSVL
+3184 KEAMSTL
-3191 VKDQA
+3191 VKDQSA
-3196 EGTDF
+3196 GTDF
-3201 SLSYLKGQRYDEQA
+3201 TMSYLKGQRYDEQA

-3241 IADDAEYADLR
+3241 VADDADYADLR
-3252 SKSYVRVA
+3252 AKSYVRVE
-3260 DYENSNLDRGTK
+3260 DYNHSNLDRGTK
-3272 MGYYFAPVSARA
+3272 LGYYFAPVSARA
-3284 AFQQGIMQNVRQT
+3284 VFQQGIMQNVRQT

-3308 NMATAGRITDT
+3308 TMATAGRITDI

-3382 EGMANTFNM
+3382 EGIANTFNM

-3477 WSDETQKTVKRMAI
+3477 WSEETQKTVKRMAM

-3505 EKTLRNIVSDARVLI
+3505 EQTLRNIVSDARVLI

-3547 DMYKNMPVKTAEL
+3547 NMYKTMPTKTAEL
-3560 ESYMTN
+3560 ESFMSN

-3579 TQDPAKTLK
+3579 TQDPLKTRK
-3588 LRNQVNAINDSNKRL
+3588 LQNQVNAINDANKRL

-3617 ADAGMT
+3617 ADAGLT
-3623 RQEIMLTTGRLQAYM
+3623 REEMMLSTGRLQAYM
-3638 EQAADKLPGP
+3638 EQAANKLPGP
-3648 FRTLGRYALV
+3648 FRTLGRYGLI

-3663 LFKALQKS
+3663 MFKALQKS

-3681 VLFDDLTKRQG
+3681 VLFDDLTIRQG
-3692 LSNKDALGRVTEEFI
+3692 LTNKEALGRVTEEFI

-3718 TLENIGLLWF
+3718 TMESIGLLWF

-3755 LPAVVPGLMT
+3755 LPAVVPGLTT
-3765 FGAPGLPTYDNIA
+3765 FGAPGLPTFENIA

-3804 VNLTQ
+3804 VQLTQ

>member
-25 TAILPALAEDKKV
+25 TAILPALSEDKKV

-70 SEYEQDMRYTSPSD
+70 SQYEQDMRYASPSD
-84 LYAKYGDGATR
+84 LYAKYGSDAAR
-95 MLQDRATGILDVKQD
+95 MIQDRATGILDVKQD
-110 LSPTDRS
+110 LSPSDRS
-117 ASALTYDTLS
+117 ASDLTYDTLS

-134 NALGGIAAF
+134 NALGGITALGA
-143 GTGLINKDA
+143 GLINKDA
-152 GTSIAKGLSD
+152 GTSIAQGLND
-162 LTEWNQGMQSPELQG
+162 LNQWTQGTQSPELQG
-177 RNRVREAKNF
+177 RTRVLEAKNF
-187 LDSRDSQQLADDDV
+187 LDTRDSQTLADNEV
-201 TSGNSELVAG
+201 SSGGGELIAG

-218 VVSSISNA
+218 VVSSVSNA
-226 SDDSATFLDGTSQ
+226 TDDPATLLNGVSQ
-239 ALGSL
+239 AVGSL
-244 FAVGPVSKAIGGIG
+244 FAVGPLAKVLGSAG
-258 NAALSNSTKAGLA
+258 NAVVSNSAKAGLA
-271 MQAEL
+271 LQAEL
-276 GGASAVAARLAIA
+276 GGASGVASRLALA
-289 SGEAAPVLGAIG
+289 AGEAAPVVGAIG

-312 TADIMGRS
+312 TADVMSRS
-320 HEKLM
+320 HETLM
-325 EESPMYR
+325 KDSPMYR

-381 KSMTEVVGN
+381 KSLQQVVGN
-390 LLKEP
+390 ILKEP
-395 IEEGIQ
+395 VEEGIQ

-406 LVQNYAEQ
+406 LAQNYAETQ
-414 QNANVNKDL
+414 TSNQNKDL

-434 ALYGLGMTA
+434 ALYGLGMTG
-443 LTQAPI
+443 LVQAPI
-449 GAGRALQ
+449 AAGRAVQ
-456 AASPF
+456 AVSPF
-461 AKIAGER
+461 AKIASER
-468 AKALAATAGQTITA
+468 AKAMAATAGQAITA
-482 RADALDAAN
+482 RADALEAAN

-497 ADATVLQAANE
+497 ADATVLKAANE
-508 ATQTAP
+508 AAQTAP
-514 EAQATVQSA
+514 DAQATVQSA
-523 VSELPPEAQPAAQS
+523 VDALPAESKPAAQS

-571 QRLAEQVKSA
+571 QRLAEQVKAA
-581 KTPQEQLRAGLNMYD
+581 KTPEEQLRAGLNMYD
-596 MLSPLAGVIDSD
+596 MLSPLANVIDSD

-629 AMVSAAM
+629 AMVAAAM

-643 AMAAVAQLRSQ
+643 AMSDIAQLRSQ
-654 EAAPVNMEDPES
+654 EAAPVDLANPES
-666 VRDAVLTAEHMPDRA
+666 VRDAVLTAEHLPDRA

-735 QVARNVRT
+735 QVARNIRS

-778 QKLVENMSNKVGAL
+778 QKLAENMSNKVGAL
-792 NTHLAGGDSTASPI
+792 NAHLAGGDSTAPAI

-811 APNGEWFES
+811 APNGDWFES
-820 KNGLSINPVKTRSV
+820 KTGLSINPVKTRSV
-834 EFAQTVAGEAKL
+834 EFAQTVASEAKL
-846 LADVYNGLT
+846 LADIYNGLT

-870 LDSKLDLPVSEVVK
+870 LDSKLDLPVSEVIK
-884 NFSSAPVKTPA
+884 NFSATPAKTPA
-895 PAAESTVAVNP
+895 PVAESTVVETP
-906 APVVAPVKTE
+906 TTVVAPVKSVTSVE
-916 PVSAQ
+916 SPIQNGEQQKVTPAQ
-921 PSPEPVKVETTS
+921 VETT
-933 APKVQEIPSYTKKVW
+933 PVTEVQ
-948 NMVVVYDAF
+948 A
-957 DGMEKGDWK
+957 
-966 VFNNGFDDTFAFNYL
+966 
-981 TPAGIKIAGDFQLY
+981 
-995 GRQFLHFNITSDTG
+995 
-1009 KAINSPAVL
+1009 
-1018 REVVKKLSERFPK
+1018 
-1031 VTKLHGFRISGTK
+1031 
-1044 GKNPETIEVVYT
+1044 
-1056 IKDGKVLLD
+1056 
-1065 RPAKA
+1065 
-1070 TTVQEKPEPKV
+1070 EPKV
-1081 EAATPASVKAQLT
+1081 NAAPVVDAKAKPVKA
-1094 EAKQLPFL
+1094 E
-1102 ERITA
+1102 
-1107 VNSLLNK
+1107 
-1114 ENISDIVE
+1114 
-1122 ASTELSEMVND
+1122 
-1133 LLEDTQGF
+1133 
-1141 SDAFNKLRVRVSRH
+1141 
-1155 ISDELRSRM
+1155 
-1164 MDRFD
+1164 
-1169 ELMTVPVA
+1169 
-1177 QQDSGHTEEQVKF
+1177 
-1190 LTWLTKLADAQDKR
+1190 
-1204 QGDLFN
+1204 
-1210 MPESKVAAPEPA
+1210 
-1222 AEPVVADRS
+1222 
-1231 GYVQSIAKKV
+1231 
-1241 TDLPDGAKLYEPD
+1241 
-1254 TDTTVTVQHVVSPNS
+1254 
-1269 GLKQTDV
+1269 
-1276 IGDNGK
+1276 
-1282 VRFSLVE
+1282 
-1289 NKDGS
+1289 
-1294 WREQGTAYLDQN
+1294 
-1306 IEAVATPEPTV
+1306 
-1317 KAAPPVNGKPKAA
+1317 
-1330 KADVLYPDLSTP
+1330 VLYPDLSTP

-1355 TNIIGTEEPVNFVAN
+1355 THTIGTEEPVNFVAN

-1392 LAKAYQSYVNTAY
+1392 LAKAYQAYVNTAY

-1416 SFMNEKGIAE
+1416 SFMNEKGIAD

-1451 YNPELVQAA
+1451 YNPELVQVA

-1482 LSSILGVDAESVSS
+1482 LASILGVDAETVSS

-1555 DLTVLQLAYLNDGT
+1555 DLSIMQLAYLKDGT
-1569 LVQYSGKKPE
+1569 LVQYDGAKPE
-1579 GTVKT
+1579 GTVKS
-1584 FDRVIPRE
+1584 FDRVLVRE

-1598 LNTFPSA
+1598 LNTFPTA
-1605 IEQAVLKTPE
+1605 IEQAVLKVPE
-1615 DVTYIGADVVIS
+1615 DVTYIGADVKVP

-1636 LVDNTPQQLAAIENE
+1636 LVDNTDQQLAAIKNE
-1651 QSTVYTLNPQ
+1651 QATEYRLNLPIV
-1661 MAGFYQ
+1661 AFYQ
-1667 GLGEDALVRLFGA
+1667 GLGENALVSLFGA
-1680 GNLDPDNMNINHAQS
+1680 GNLNPDNMNINHAQS

-1707 KHLNGLIG
+1707 KHLNNLISE
-1715 QMANLAESLPLD
+1715 MSNRVESLPLD
-1727 QIPVRYAHNIT
+1727 QIPVRFAHNIT

-1758 EAMLPT
+1758 EALLPT
-1764 WSTLDLSNKS
+1764 WSNLDLTDKS

-1791 KIHNMPAAESIKK
+1791 KIHNMPAADSVKK
-1804 AESMLNGPLQ
+1804 AEAMLNGPLK
-1814 EVIQDLAGWVKDFD
+1814 EVIQDLSGWVKDFD
-1828 VNSLGKAQSAVP
+1828 ASSLGKAQTSIP
-1840 AGIAD
+1840 ADIAD
-1845 KLAQGFGNNLS
+1845 KLTQGFGNDLS
-1856 FASLHAAM
+1856 FAGLHAAM

-1878 TGIYVEADG
+1878 TAVYVEADG

-1907 WINNMGKG
+1907 WITNMGKG
-1915 GLWFNQPGQNST
+1915 GLWFNRPGENST
-1927 VYRSQLDS
+1927 TYRYSTDS

-1941 TTDVL
+1941 TTDLL
-1946 KDRMAD
+1946 KDRMAE

-1962 VTTKLNHLTSLMDL
+1962 VNTKLNHLTNLMDL
-1976 FLDGDLKLDTD
+1976 FLGGDLTLDVD

-2034 KKASTFDDIAVAM
+2034 KKATSFPDIALAM
-2047 FGAPQSVASEKME
+2047 FGAPQSVANEKME
-2060 RFVTAYSSLSNSR
+2060 RFVTAYSSLANSR

-2163 MADKEKSDPN
+2163 MAQKEKSDPT

-2325 ADAKEALVKALFPPI
+2325 ADAKEALTKALFPPLF
-2340 VWNEDVPVDVIRTAM
+2340 WNEDVPVEAIRAAM
-2355 DTLQTKLAQSVD
+2355 DTLQTNLAESVD
-2367 EIQARHNV
+2367 QIQARHNV
-2375 MAMVNVSVDQMAAT
+2375 MAMVDVSVDQMAAT

-2394 REGTVQLEGTDP
+2394 RKGTVQLTGTDP
-2406 DSIAMQLNTLYVQEL
+2406 ESLAVQLNTLYVQEL

-2434 SSEIEALATTHET
+2434 STEIAALATTHDT

-2502 SGFVAPS
+2502 VGFVAPS

-2514 IISGYTS
+2514 TISGYTS

-2541 VHAATFDFVNSFY
+2541 VHASTFDFVNSFY

-2565 SAAIERTE
+2565 AAAIERTE

-2588 PAAAEAH
+2588 PAASQAH

-2674 NSAILMRKQ
+2674 NSAMLMRKQ
-2683 PTTAH
+2683 PTTAQ
-2688 RYKGNVLFMNSIYG
+2688 RYKGNVLFMNSVYG
-2702 DNERMAKVAET
+2702 NNERMAKVADT
-2713 FDKTVAQY
+2713 FDKTIAQY

-2726 RSGTLTSA
+2726 RSGTLISG
-2734 PVVATGVINAL
+2734 PVVATATMNAI
-2745 DMATLVQGHGF
+2745 DMASLVQGHGF

-2785 VAQELYAHVIK
+2785 VAQELYTHVIK

-2804 ADPTDNTQ
+2804 ADPTDQTQ

-2831 DALGRTAMLSTFL
+2831 DALGRTAMLPTFL
-2844 ALATVNEEFRKI
+2844 ALATVNNEFRQI
-2856 LSNMDMPKSIKNA
+2856 LSEMDMPKSIKNA
-2869 DGTLD
+2869 DGTFD
-2874 ATLENVGSGLMDKLS
+2874 AVLENVGTGLMDKLS

-2894 TSKATNVQE
+2894 TTKAKNVQE
-2903 AVDALHDNIASLVN
+2903 AIDALHDNIASIVN

-2928 KSGGLLDRANDLVV
+2928 KSGGLLDRANEVV
-2942 EGVTT
+2942 VDGITA
-2947 LANATNKTANKVAQN
+2947 LANATNKSANKVAQN
-2962 ANNKVVRTTA
+2962 ANNKVLRTTA
-2972 QLTAAISGL
+2972 ELTAAISGL
-2981 IADRSGQIAAKGL
+2981 IADRSGEIAAKGL
-2994 MSKANMTNLWEPLHV
+2994 MTKANKAKLWEPMHT

-3027 IKGTRSVVQAARQQ
+3027 IKGTRSIVQAARQQ
-3041 FRERLPELLSEK
+3041 FRERLPELLAEK
-3053 FTRLLTDGEWETL
+3053 FNRTLTDGEWQTL

-3087 IEMLGDQT
+3087 IELLSDQT
-3095 KLSAEISRLEGL
+3095 KLTAEVARLEAQ
-3107 LTTADTVNF
+3107 LTQADPTNF

-3127 TFMNTGVPG
+3127 NFMNTGEPG

-3142 AETVSKMFGEPVRNF
+3142 AEAVSKMFGEPVRNF
-3157 TAKPQAYIDQLDQL
+3157 TAKSQDYIHQLDQL
-3171 ISLYSLDALPTGT
+3171 ISLYSVDSLPTGT
-3184 KEALSVL
+3184 KEALASL
-3191 VKDQA
+3191 VQDQP

-3201 SLSYLKGQRYDEQA
+3201 SMSYLKGQRYDEQA

-3222 VNFYKGHIPTQ
+3222 INFYKGHLPTE

-3241 IADDAEYADLR
+3241 VADDADYAELR
-3252 SKSYVRVA
+3252 AKSYVRVE
-3260 DYENSNLDRGTK
+3260 DYNHSNLDRGSK

-3284 AFQQGIMQNVRQT
+3284 AFRQGIMQNVRQT

-3308 NMATAGRITDT
+3308 TMMTAGRITDT
-3319 GAVKAITARLKFEKG
+3319 GAVKAITARLKYEKG

-3347 VFAYERSLDPVQM
+3347 VFAYERSIDPVQL
-3360 ERTQDKN
+3360 ERTQDVN

-3382 EGMANTFNM
+3382 EGIANVFNM
-3391 SLVDNLHN
+3391 SLVDKMHD
-3399 MYEKDMAEST
+3399 MYEKDLAEST
-3409 ANSKQYV
+3409 FNSKQYV
-3416 DLWNDKLD
+3416 DLFNDKLD
-3424 PVVQD
+3424 PVIRD

-3451 VRKDMLND
+3451 VRRDMLND
-3459 ALGYRNASVGDAW
+3459 SLGYRNASIGDAW

-3477 WSDETQKTVKRMAI
+3477 WSEETQKTVKRMAM

-3505 EKTLRNIVSDARVLI
+3505 EQTLRNIVSDARVLI

-3547 DMYKNMPVKTAEL
+3547 DMYKSMPIKTAEL
-3560 ESYMTN
+3560 ESYMSN

-3579 TQDPAKTLK
+3579 TQDPQKTLK
-3588 LRNQVNAINDSNKRL
+3588 LNNQVNAINDANKRL

-3623 RQEIMLTTGRLQAYM
+3623 REEMMLSNGRLQAYM
-3638 EQAADKLPGP
+3638 ELAANKLPGP

-3692 LSNKDALGRVTEEFI
+3692 LPNKDALARVTEEFI

-3718 TLENIGLLWF
+3718 TMEQLGLLWF

-3749 TLLAST
+3749 TLLASS
-3755 LPAVVPGLMT
+3755 LPAVVPGLTT
-3765 FGAPGLPTYDNIA
+3765 FGAPGLPTFDNIA

>member
-15 PVAPAPVVPS
+15 PVATAPVVPS
-25 TAILPALAEDKKV
+25 TAILPALSEDKKV

-44 ADKMAQLATATPY
+44 ADKKAQLATATPY

-62 GDRGANSM
+62 VDRGSNSM
-70 SEYEQDMRYTSPSD
+70 SEYEQDMRFTSPSD
-84 LYAKYGDGATR
+84 LYAKYGDSATR

-134 NALGGIAAF
+134 NAFGGIAAF
-143 GTGLINKDA
+143 GTGLVNEDA
-152 GTSIAKGLSD
+152 GTAIAKGLGD
-162 LTEWNQGMQSPELQG
+162 LTKWTQDTQSPELQG
-177 RNRVREAKNF
+177 RRRVLEAKNF
-187 LDSRDSQQLADDDV
+187 LDARDSQVLADDEV
-201 TSGNSELVAG
+201 SNGGSELVAG

-218 VVSSISNA
+218 VVSSVANA
-226 SDDSATFLDGTSQ
+226 SEDPATLLDGVSQ
-239 ALGSL
+239 AIGSL
-244 FAVGPVSKAIGGIG
+244 FAVGPLSKGIG
-258 NAALSNSTKAGLA
+258 AVGNASVSNSAKAGLA
-271 MQAEL
+271 LQAEL
-276 GGASAVAARLAIA
+276 GGASGVAARLALA
-289 SGEAAPVLGAIG
+289 SGQAAPVLGAIG

-312 TADIMGRS
+312 TADVLSRS

-332 GLIADGMSQDEAKTT
+332 ELIANGSTQDEAKTT
-347 VANRTGLISGAITA
+347 VANRTGLLSGAITA
-361 PLAAATGTLVSKFEG
+361 PLAAATGTLVYKFEG

-381 KSMTEVVGN
+381 KSLTQVVGN

-406 LVQNYAEQ
+406 LAQNFAETQ
-414 QNANVNKDL
+414 VANENKDL

-443 LTQAPI
+443 LLQAPV
-449 GAGRALQ
+449 GAGRAAQ
-456 AASPF
+456 AVSPF

-468 AKALAATAGQTITA
+468 AKALASSAGQSITA

-497 ADATVLQAANE
+497 ADATVLQAASE

-514 EAQATVQSA
+514 EAMATVQSA
-523 VSELPPEAQPAAQS
+523 VDALPAESKPAAQS

-552 VPPSLVPVLD
+552 VPPSLVPVLE

-629 AMVSAAM
+629 AMVAAAM
-636 NTPSVRD
+636 STPSVRD

-654 EAAPVNMEDPES
+654 EATPVDVADPES

-694 QGNLTVT
+694 QGTLTVT

-717 AKAADEEAVR
+717 AKTADEDAVR

-749 PSALQHTQGIMAAW
+749 PSALQHTQGIMSAW

-792 NTHLAGGDSTASPI
+792 NAHLAGGDSTASPI

-884 NFSSAPVKTPA
+884 NFSAAPVKTPA

-921 PSPEPVKVETTS
+921 PSPEPVKVETPS

-1070 TTVQEKPEPKV
+1070 TTVQEKPEPMVAAPVSPKQDARVALEANIESQAEALQAKV
-1081 EAATPASVKAQLT
+1081 EAAFSKENA
-1094 EAKQLPFL
+1094 EFL
-1102 ERITA
+1102 KLDSNPNMSADQRSRHSELD
-1107 VNSLLNK
+1107 SLLLTLSGV
-1114 ENISDIVE
+1114 EEAATGLGNISAD
-1122 ASTELSEMVND
+1122 SMK
-1133 LLEDTQGF
+1133 
-1141 SDAFNKLRVRVSRH
+1141 KLQS
-1155 ISDELRSRM
+1155 ILPKALYDELVSTRAQSRAS
-1164 MDRFD
+1164 RNA
-1169 ELMTVPVA
+1169 L
-1177 QQDSGHTEEQVKF
+1177 
-1190 LTWLTKLADAQDKR
+1190 
-1204 QGDLFN
+1204 
-1210 MPESKVAAPEPA
+1210 ESKVAAPEPA
-1222 AEPVVADRS
+1222 VEPVVADRS

-1330 KADVLYPDLSTP
+1330 KDNVLYPDLSTP

-1392 LAKAYQSYVNTAY
+1392 LAKAYQAYVNTAY

-1416 SFMNEKGIAE
+1416 SFMNEKGIAD

-1569 LVQYSGKKPE
+1569 LVQYDGNKPE

-1592 RGEEDL
+1592 RSEEDL

-1615 DVTYIGADVVIS
+1615 DVTYIGSSVVIP

-1667 GLGEDALVRLFGA
+1667 GLGEDVLVRLFGA

-1707 KHLNGLIG
+1707 KHLNNLIG
-1715 QMANLAESLPLD
+1715 EMANRAESLPLD

-1764 WSTLDLSNKS
+1764 WSTLDLSDKS

-1828 VNSLGKAQSAVP
+1828 VNSLGKAQSSVP
-1840 AGIAD
+1840 SGIED
-1845 KLAQGFGNNLS
+1845 KLVKGFGNDLS

-1878 TGIYVEADG
+1878 TAIYVEADG

-1907 WINNMGKG
+1907 WITNMGKG
-1915 GLWFNQPGQNST
+1915 GLWFNRPGENST
-1927 VYRSQLDS
+1927 TYRYSTDS

-1946 KDRMAD
+1946 KARMAD
-1952 LRAELVDNDP
+1952 LRAELVNNDP
-1962 VTTKLNHLTSLMDL
+1962 LNTKLNDLTNLMDL
-1976 FLDGDLKLDTD
+1976 FLGGDLTLDTD

-2034 KKASTFDDIAVAM
+2034 KKATSFPDIALAM
-2047 FGAPQSVASEKME
+2047 FGAPQSVANQKME
-2060 RFVTAYSSLSNSR
+2060 RFVAAYSSLTNSR
-2073 IKKGKKGLEVQPNP
+2073 ISKTTKGLKVQPNP

-2163 MADKEKSDPN
+2163 MAQKEKSDPT

-2225 AGKFRS
+2225 SGKFRS

-2325 ADAKEALVKALFPPI
+2325 ADAKEALTKALFPPLF
-2340 VWNEDVPVDVIRTAM
+2340 WNEDVPVEAIRTAM

-2406 DSIAMQLNTLYVQEL
+2406 ESIAVQLNTLYVQEL

-2466 PADQAEVL
+2466 PTDQAEVL

-2514 IISGYTS
+2514 TISGYTS

-2626 QLQNLTKKTKA
+2626 QLQKLTKKTKA

-2674 NSAILMRKQ
+2674 NSAMLMRKQ
-2683 PTTAH
+2683 STTAQ
-2688 RYKGNVLFMNSIYG
+2688 RYKSNVLFMNSIYG
-2702 DNERMAKVAET
+2702 DNERLSKVADT

-2745 DMATLVQGHGF
+2745 DMANLIQGHGF

-2831 DALGRTAMLSTFL
+2831 DALGRTAMLPTFL
-2844 ALATVNEEFRKI
+2844 ALATVNGEFRKI

-2874 ATLENVGSGLMDKLS
+2874 ATLENVGSGLMEKLS

-2894 TSKATNVQE
+2894 TTKATNVQE
-2903 AVDALHDNIASLVN
+2903 AIDALHDNIASLVN

-3053 FTRLLTDGEWETL
+3053 FTRVLTDGEWETL

-3184 KEALSVL
+3184 KEALTVL

-3241 IADDAEYADLR
+3241 IADDAEYAELR

-3260 DYENSNLDRGTK
+3260 DYANSNLDRGTK

-3347 VFAYERSLDPVQM
+3347 VFAYERSLDPVQL
-3360 ERTQDKN
+3360 ERTQEMN

-3382 EGMANTFNM
+3382 EGVANTFNM
-3391 SLVDNLHN
+3391 ALVDKLHD
-3399 MYEKDMAEST
+3399 MHEKDLAEST

-3416 DLWNDKLD
+3416 DLFNDKID
-3424 PVVQD
+3424 PVIAD

-3439 AYIESKFGKSFP
+3439 KYIEAKFGKSFP
-3451 VRKDMLND
+3451 VRKDMIND
-3459 ALGYRNASVGDAW
+3459 SLGYRNASIGDAW

-3477 WSDETQKTVKRMAI
+3477 WSDETQKTVKRMAL

-3505 EKTLRNIVSDARVLI
+3505 EKTLRNVVSDARVLI

-3547 DMYKNMPVKTAEL
+3547 DMYKTMPVKTAEL

-3579 TQDPAKTLK
+3579 TQNPAKVLK
-3588 LRNQVNAINDSNKRL
+3588 LRNQVNAINDANKRL

-3692 LSNKDALGRVTEEFI
+3692 LSNKEALGQVTEEFI

-3755 LPAVVPGLMT
+3755 LPAVVPGLTT

-3804 VNLTQ
+3804 VQLTQ

>member
-25 TAILPALAEDKKV
+25 TAILPALAEDKKA

-434 ALYGLGMTA
+434 ALYGLGMTG
-443 LTQAPI
+443 LLQAPI

-461 AKIAGER
+461 ANIAVER
-468 AKALAATAGQTITA
+468 AKALAATAGQAVTA
-482 RADALDAAN
+482 RADALEAAN

-497 ADATVLQAANE
+497 ADATVLKAANE
-508 ATQTAP
+508 ASQTAP
-514 EAQATVQSA
+514 DAQATVQSA
-523 VSELPPEAQPAAQS
+523 VDALPAESKPAAQS

-571 QRLAEQVKSA
+571 QRLAEQVKAA
-581 KTPQEQLRAGLNMYD
+581 KTPEEQLRAGLNMYD
-596 MLSPLAGVIDSD
+596 MLSPLANVIDSD

-643 AMAAVAQLRSQ
+643 AMAAIAQLRSQ
-654 EAAPVNMEDPES
+654 EAAPVDVANPES

-717 AKAADEEAVR
+717 AKSADEEAVR

-735 QVARNVRT
+735 QVARNIRS

-778 QKLVENMSNKVGAL
+778 QKLAENMSNKVGAL
-792 NTHLAGGDSTASPI
+792 NTHLAGGDSTAPAI

-811 APNGEWFES
+811 APNGDWFES
-820 KNGLSINPVKTRSV
+820 KSGLSINPVKTRSV

-846 LADVYNGLT
+846 LADIYNGLI

-884 NFSSAPVKTPA
+884 NFSAAPVKTPA
-895 PAAESTVAVNP
+895 PVPESTVVTP
-906 APVVAPVKTE
+906 DAPVTAPVKTE
-916 PVSAQ
+916 APTV
-921 PSPEPVKVETTS
+921 EPVVTPAKVETTPVS
-933 APKVQEIPSYTKKVW
+933 EVQ
-948 NMVVVYDAF
+948 A
-957 DGMEKGDWK
+957 
-966 VFNNGFDDTFAFNYL
+966 
-981 TPAGIKIAGDFQLY
+981 
-995 GRQFLHFNITSDTG
+995 
-1009 KAINSPAVL
+1009 
-1018 REVVKKLSERFPK
+1018 
-1031 VTKLHGFRISGTK
+1031 
-1044 GKNPETIEVVYT
+1044 
-1056 IKDGKVLLD
+1056 
-1065 RPAKA
+1065 
-1070 TTVQEKPEPKV
+1070 EPKV
-1081 EAATPASVKAQLT
+1081 NAAPVVDAKAKPVKA
-1094 EAKQLPFL
+1094 E
-1102 ERITA
+1102 
-1107 VNSLLNK
+1107 
-1114 ENISDIVE
+1114 
-1122 ASTELSEMVND
+1122 
-1133 LLEDTQGF
+1133 
-1141 SDAFNKLRVRVSRH
+1141 
-1155 ISDELRSRM
+1155 
-1164 MDRFD
+1164 
-1169 ELMTVPVA
+1169 
-1177 QQDSGHTEEQVKF
+1177 
-1190 LTWLTKLADAQDKR
+1190 
-1204 QGDLFN
+1204 
-1210 MPESKVAAPEPA
+1210 
-1222 AEPVVADRS
+1222 
-1231 GYVQSIAKKV
+1231 
-1241 TDLPDGAKLYEPD
+1241 
-1254 TDTTVTVQHVVSPNS
+1254 
-1269 GLKQTDV
+1269 
-1276 IGDNGK
+1276 
-1282 VRFSLVE
+1282 
-1289 NKDGS
+1289 
-1294 WREQGTAYLDQN
+1294 
-1306 IEAVATPEPTV
+1306 
-1317 KAAPPVNGKPKAA
+1317 
-1330 KADVLYPDLSTP
+1330 VLYPDLSTP

-1355 TNIIGTEEPVNFVAN
+1355 THIIGTEEPVNFVQN

-1392 LAKAYQSYVNTAY
+1392 LAKAYQAYVNTAY

-1416 SFMNEKGIAE
+1416 SFMNEKGIAD

-1482 LSSILGVDAESVSS
+1482 LASILGVDAESVSS

-1511 KRTLAQKI
+1511 KRTLSQKI
-1519 RNYWGVTPDA
+1519 RNYWGVTPDV

-1569 LVQYSGKKPE
+1569 LTQYEGKKPE

-1615 DVTYIGADVVIS
+1615 DVAYIGTDVKIP
-1627 VAEKQLRNP
+1627 VAQKQLRNP
-1636 LVDNTPQQLAAIENE
+1636 LVDNTPQQVAAIENE
-1651 QSTVYTLNPQ
+1651 QSTEYTLNPQ

-1764 WSTLDLSNKS
+1764 WSTLDLSDKS

-1784 VAQALGI
+1784 VAQALGV
-1791 KIHNMPAAESIKK
+1791 KIHNMPAVESIQK
-1804 AESMLNGPLQ
+1804 AEDMLNGPLQ
-1814 EVIQDLAGWVKDFD
+1814 EVVQDLSGWVKDFD

-1907 WINNMGKG
+1907 WITNMGKG
-1915 GLWFNQPGQNST
+1915 GLWFNRPGENST
-1927 VYRSQLDS
+1927 TYRYNTDS

-1962 VTTKLNHLTSLMDL
+1962 VNTKLNHLTNLMDL
-1976 FLDGDLKLDTD
+1976 FLGGDLTLDTD

-2034 KKASTFDDIAVAM
+2034 KKATSFPDIALAM
-2047 FGAPQSVASEKME
+2047 FGAPQSVANEKME
-2060 RFVTAYSSLSNSR
+2060 RFVTAYSSLANSR

-2102 RSEEIKNMQSNML
+2102 KGEEIKNMQSNML

-2163 MADKEKSDPN
+2163 MAAKEKSDPK

-2202 TQTFFVAGSQSTDLG
+2202 TQTFFVAGSQSSDLG

-2312 YDQFMDNANFDMI
+2312 FDQFMDNANFDMI
-2325 ADAKEALVKALFPPI
+2325 ADAKEALTKALFPPLF
-2340 VWNEDVPVDVIRTAM
+2340 WNEDVPVEAIRTAM
-2355 DTLQTKLAQSVD
+2355 DTLQTNLAESVD
-2367 EIQARHNV
+2367 QIQARHNV
-2375 MAMVNVSVDQMAAT
+2375 MAMVDVSVDQMAAT

-2394 REGTVQLEGTDP
+2394 RKGTVQLTGTDP
-2406 DSIAMQLNTLYVQEL
+2406 ESIAVQLNTLYAQEL
-2421 AKIQQTGKPTEAI
+2421 AKIQQTGKSTEAI
-2434 SSEIEALATTHET
+2434 SSEIEALATEHAT

-2502 SGFVAPS
+2502 VGFVAPS

-2514 IISGYTS
+2514 TISGYTS

-2565 SAAIERTE
+2565 AAAIDRTE

-2588 PAAAEAH
+2588 PAAAQAH
-2595 DNASSV
+2595 DNASAV

-2637 SKLAQIAQSV
+2637 SKLAQIAQAV

-2659 EAPNKGTDMFSNLLF
+2659 EAPSKGTDMFSNLLF
-2674 NSAILMRKQ
+2674 NSAMLMRKQ
-2683 PTTAH
+2683 PTTAQ

-2726 RSGTLTSA
+2726 RSGTLISA
-2734 PVVATGVINAL
+2734 PVVSTATMNAI
-2745 DMATLVQGHGF
+2745 DMANLVQGHGF

-2804 ADPTDNTQ
+2804 TDPTDQNQ

-2831 DALGRTAMLSTFL
+2831 DSLGRTAMLPTFL

-2856 LSNMDMPKSIKNA
+2856 LSEMDMPKSIKNA

-2874 ATLENVGSGLMDKLS
+2874 AALENVGTGLMEKL
-2889 ARLSG
+2889 AAHMSG
-2894 TSKATNVQE
+2894 TTKAKNVQE
-2903 AVDALHDNIASLVN
+2903 AIDALHDNIASVVN

-2928 KSGGLLDRANDLVV
+2928 KSGGLVDRANEVVV
-2942 EGVTT
+2942 EGITA

-2962 ANNKVVRTTA
+2962 ANNKVVRATA
-2972 QLTAAISGL
+2972 ELTAAISGL
-2981 IADRSGQIAAKGL
+2981 IADRSGEIAAKGL
-2994 MSKANMTNLWEPLHV
+2994 MTKANKAKLWEPMHT

-3027 IKGTRSVVQAARQQ
+3027 IKGTRSIVQAARQQ
-3041 FRERLPELLSEK
+3041 FRERLPELLAEK
-3053 FTRLLTDGEWETL
+3053 FNRTLTEGEWETL

-3087 IEMLGDQT
+3087 IELLSDQT
-3095 KLSAEISRLEGL
+3095 KLSAEIARLEAQ
-3107 LTTADTVNF
+3107 LTPADPTNF

-3127 TFMNTGVPG
+3127 KFMNTGEPG

-3142 AETVSKMFGEPVRNF
+3142 AEAVSKMFGEPVRNF
-3157 TAKPQAYIDQLDQL
+3157 TAKSQDYIHQLDQL
-3171 ISLYSLDALPTGT
+3171 ISLYSVDSLPSGT
-3184 KEALSVL
+3184 KEALASL
-3191 VKDQA
+3191 VSDQPD
-3196 EGTDF
+3196 GVDF
-3201 SLSYLKGQRYDEQA
+3201 SMSYLKGQRYDEQA

-3222 VNFYKGHIPTQ
+3222 INFYKGHLPTE

-3241 IADDAEYADLR
+3241 VANDADYAELR
-3252 SKSYVRVA
+3252 AKSYVRVE
-3260 DYENSNLDRGTK
+3260 DYNHSNLDRGSK

-3284 AFQQGIMQNVRQT
+3284 AFRQGIMQNVRQT

-3308 NMATAGRITDT
+3308 TMMTAGRITDT
-3319 GAVKAITARLKFEKG
+3319 GLVKAITARLKYEKG

-3347 VFAYERSLDPVQM
+3347 VFAYERSIDPVQL
-3360 ERTQDKN
+3360 ERTQDTN

-3382 EGMANTFNM
+3382 EGMANVFNI
-3391 SLVDNLHN
+3391 SLVDKMHD
-3399 MYEKDMAEST
+3399 MYEKDLAEST
-3409 ANSKQYV
+3409 FNSKQYV
-3416 DLWNDKLD
+3416 DLFNDKLD
-3424 PVVQD
+3424 PVIQD

-3451 VRKDMLND
+3451 VRRDMLND
-3459 ALGYRNASVGDAW
+3459 ALGYRSASIGDAW

-3477 WSDETQKTVKRMAI
+3477 WSEETQKTVKRMAM

-3505 EKTLRNIVSDARVLI
+3505 EKTLTNIVSDARVLI

-3532 VSNILQLTA
+3532 VSNILQLVA

-3547 DMYKNMPVKTAEL
+3547 SMYKSMPIKTTEL

-3579 TQDPAKTLK
+3579 TQDPQKTLK
-3588 LRNQVNAINDSNKRL
+3588 LTNQVNAINDANKRL

-3617 ADAGMT
+3617 ADAGLT
-3623 RQEIMLTTGRLQAYM
+3623 RAEMMLTNGRLQAYM
-3638 EQAADKLPGP
+3638 ELAANKLPGP
-3648 FRTLGRYALV
+3648 FRTVGRYALV

-3681 VLFDDLTKRQG
+3681 VYFDDLTKRQG
-3692 LSNKDALGRVTEEFI
+3692 LTNKEALGRVTEEFI

-3749 TLLAST
+3749 TLLASS
-3755 LPAVVPGLMT
+3755 LPAVVPGLTT
-3765 FGAPGLPTYDNIA
+3765 FGAPGLPTFDNIA

-3804 VNLTQ
+3804 VQLTQ

>member
-25 TAILPALAEDKKV
+25 TAILPALSEDKKA

-62 GDRGANSM
+62 GDRGTNSM
-70 SEYEQDMRYTSPSD
+70 SQYEQDMRYASPSD
-84 LYAKYGDGATR
+84 LYAKYGSDASR
-95 MLQDRATGILDVKQD
+95 MIQDRATGVLDVKQD
-110 LSPTDRS
+110 LSPSDRS

-134 NALGGIAAF
+134 NALGGVAAF
-143 GTGLINKDA
+143 GTGLVNKEV
-152 GTSIAKGLSD
+152 GTNMAQGLSD
-162 LTEWNQGMQSPELQG
+162 LTKWTQETQSPELQG
-177 RNRVREAKNF
+177 RTRVLEAKNF
-187 LDSRDSQQLADDDV
+187 LDARDSQVLADNEV
-201 TSGNSELVAG
+201 SSGGSELIAG

-218 VVSSISNA
+218 VVSSVSNA
-226 SDDSATFLDGTSQ
+226 TEDSATLLNGVSQ
-239 ALGSL
+239 AVGSL
-244 FAVGPVSKAIGGIG
+244 FAVGPLSKVIGSAGG
-258 NAALSNSTKAGLA
+258 LVSNSAKAGLA

-276 GGASAVAARLAIA
+276 GGASAVASRLALA
-289 SGEAAPVLGAIG
+289 AGEAAPVLGAIG
-301 AIEGGGAYQQV
+301 SIEGGGAYQQV
-312 TADIMGRS
+312 AADVMGRS
-320 HEKLM
+320 HETLM
-325 EESPMYR
+325 DESPMYR

-347 VANRTGLISGAITA
+347 VANRTGLLSGAITT

-381 KSMTEVVGN
+381 KSLQQVVGN
-390 LLKEP
+390 ILKEP
-395 IEEGIQ
+395 VEEGIQ

-406 LVQNYAEQ
+406 LAQNYAETQ
-414 QNANVNKDL
+414 ISNQNKDL

-434 ALYGLGMTA
+434 ALYGLGMTG
-443 LTQAPI
+443 LVQAPI
-449 GAGRALQ
+449 AAGRAVQ
-456 AASPF
+456 AVSPF

-468 AKALAATAGQTITA
+468 AKAMAATAGQAITA
-482 RADALDAAN
+482 RADALEAAN

-497 ADATVLQAANE
+497 ADATVLKAANE
-508 ATQTAP
+508 AAQTAP
-514 EAQATVQSA
+514 DAQATVQSA
-523 VSELPPEAQPAAQS
+523 VDALPAESKLAAQS

-571 QRLAEQVKSA
+571 QRLAEQVKAA
-581 KTPQEQLRAGLNMYD
+581 KTPEEQLRAGLNMYD
-596 MLSPLAGVIDSD
+596 MLSPLANVIDSD

-629 AMVSAAM
+629 AMVAAAM

-643 AMAAVAQLRSQ
+643 AMSAIAQLRSQ
-654 EAAPVNMEDPES
+654 EAAPVDLANPES
-666 VRDAVLTAEHMPDRA
+666 VRDAVLTAEHLPDRA

-717 AKAADEEAVR
+717 AKAADEEAAR

-735 QVARNVRT
+735 QVARNIRS

-778 QKLVENMSNKVGAL
+778 QKLAENMSNKVGAL
-792 NTHLAGGDSTASPI
+792 NAHLAGGDSTAPAI

-811 APNGEWFES
+811 APNGDWFES
-820 KNGLSINPVKTRSV
+820 KTGLSINPVKTRSV

-846 LADVYNGLT
+846 LADIYNGLT

-870 LDSKLDLPVSEVVK
+870 LDSKLDLPVSEVIK
-884 NFSSAPVKTPA
+884 NFSATPVKTPA
-895 PAAESTVAVNP
+895 PVAESTVVETP
-906 APVVAPVKTE
+906 TTVVAPVKTDTATPKPE
-916 PVSAQ
+916 AVKPVKPTDSSIQ
-921 PSPEPVKVETTS
+921 NGEQQKVTPTKVETTPVS
-933 APKVQEIPSYTKKVW
+933 EVQ
-948 NMVVVYDAF
+948 A
-957 DGMEKGDWK
+957 
-966 VFNNGFDDTFAFNYL
+966 
-981 TPAGIKIAGDFQLY
+981 
-995 GRQFLHFNITSDTG
+995 
-1009 KAINSPAVL
+1009 
-1018 REVVKKLSERFPK
+1018 
-1031 VTKLHGFRISGTK
+1031 
-1044 GKNPETIEVVYT
+1044 
-1056 IKDGKVLLD
+1056 
-1065 RPAKA
+1065 
-1070 TTVQEKPEPKV
+1070 EPKV
-1081 EAATPASVKAQLT
+1081 NAAPVVDAKAKPVKA
-1094 EAKQLPFL
+1094 E
-1102 ERITA
+1102 
-1107 VNSLLNK
+1107 
-1114 ENISDIVE
+1114 
-1122 ASTELSEMVND
+1122 
-1133 LLEDTQGF
+1133 
-1141 SDAFNKLRVRVSRH
+1141 
-1155 ISDELRSRM
+1155 
-1164 MDRFD
+1164 
-1169 ELMTVPVA
+1169 
-1177 QQDSGHTEEQVKF
+1177 
-1190 LTWLTKLADAQDKR
+1190 
-1204 QGDLFN
+1204 
-1210 MPESKVAAPEPA
+1210 
-1222 AEPVVADRS
+1222 
-1231 GYVQSIAKKV
+1231 
-1241 TDLPDGAKLYEPD
+1241 
-1254 TDTTVTVQHVVSPNS
+1254 
-1269 GLKQTDV
+1269 
-1276 IGDNGK
+1276 
-1282 VRFSLVE
+1282 
-1289 NKDGS
+1289 
-1294 WREQGTAYLDQN
+1294 
-1306 IEAVATPEPTV
+1306 
-1317 KAAPPVNGKPKAA
+1317 
-1330 KADVLYPDLSTP
+1330 VLYPDLSTP

-1355 TNIIGTEEPVNFVAN
+1355 THTIGTEEPVNFVAN

-1392 LAKAYQSYVNTAY
+1392 LAKAYQAYVNTAY

-1416 SFMNEKGIAE
+1416 SFMNEKGIAD

-1451 YNPELVQAA
+1451 YNPELVQVA

-1482 LSSILGVDAESVSS
+1482 LASILGVDAESVSS

-1529 NAQLGNVEGIPES
+1529 NAQIGNVEGIPES

-1555 DLTVLQLAYLNDGT
+1555 DLTVMQLAYLKDGT
-1569 LVQYSGKKPE
+1569 LVQYEGAKPE
-1579 GTVKT
+1579 GTVKS
-1584 FDRVIPRE
+1584 FDRVLVRE

-1598 LNTFPSA
+1598 LNTFPTA

-1615 DVTYIGADVVIS
+1615 EVTYIGADAKVP
-1627 VAEKQLRNP
+1627 VAQQQLRNP
-1636 LVDNTPQQLAAIENE
+1636 LVDNTDQQLAAIKNE
-1651 QSTVYTLNPQ
+1651 QATEYRLNLP
-1661 MAGFYQ
+1661 MVAFYQ
-1667 GLGEDALVRLFGA
+1667 GLGEDTLVSLFGA
-1680 GNLDPDNMNINHAQS
+1680 GNLNPDNMNINHAQS

-1707 KHLNGLIG
+1707 KHLN
-1715 QMANLAESLPLD
+1715 NLVGELSNRIESLPLD
-1727 QIPVRYAHNIT
+1727 QIPVRFAHNIT

-1758 EAMLPT
+1758 EALLPT
-1764 WSTLDLSNKS
+1764 WSTLDLTDKS

-1791 KIHNMPAAESIKK
+1791 KIHNMPAADSVKK
-1804 AESMLNGPLQ
+1804 AEAMLNGPLK
-1814 EVIQDLAGWVKDFD
+1814 EVIQDLSGWVKDFD
-1828 VNSLGKAQSAVP
+1828 PSSLGKAQTAVP
-1840 AGIAD
+1840 TGIAD
-1845 KLAQGFGNNLS
+1845 KLTQGFGNDLS
-1856 FASLHAAM
+1856 FAGLHAAM

-1878 TGIYVEADG
+1878 TAIYVEADG

-1899 TAGPFSPE
+1899 TAGEFTPE

-1915 GLWFNQPGQNST
+1915 GFWFNQPGQNST
-1927 VYRSQLDS
+1927 VYRSQIDG

-1962 VTTKLNHLTSLMDL
+1962 VNTKLNHLTNLMDL
-1976 FLDGDLKLDTD
+1976 FLGGDLTLDAD

-2034 KKASTFDDIAVAM
+2034 KKATSFPDIALAM
-2047 FGAPQSVASEKME
+2047 FGAPQTTANEKMD

-2073 IKKGKKGLEVQPNP
+2073 IKKTKNGLEVQSNP

-2149 IFLETMFRQEVEAM
+2149 IFLETMFRQEVAAM
-2163 MADKEKSDPN
+2163 MAAKEKSDPK

-2304 PLDAVKES
+2304 PLNAVKES

-2325 ADAKEALVKALFPPI
+2325 ADAKESLTKALFPPLF
-2340 VWNEDVPVDVIRTAM
+2340 WNEDVPVDAIRTAM
-2355 DTLQTKLAQSVD
+2355 DTLQANLAESVD
-2367 EIQARHNV
+2367 QIQARHNV
-2375 MAMVNVSVDQMAAT
+2375 MAMVDVSVDQMAAT

-2394 REGTVQLEGTDP
+2394 RKGTVQLTGTDP
-2406 DSIAMQLNTLYVQEL
+2406 ESLAVQLNTLYVQEL

-2434 SSEIEALATTHET
+2434 SSEIAALATTHET

-2459 LAQVSNM
+2459 LAQVSNI

-2502 SGFVAPS
+2502 VGFVAPS

-2514 IISGYTS
+2514 TISGYTS

-2541 VHAATFDFVNSFY
+2541 VHASTFDFVNSFY

-2565 SAAIERTE
+2565 AAAIERTE

-2588 PAAAEAH
+2588 PAASQAH
-2595 DNASSV
+2595 DNASAV

-2659 EAPNKGTDMFSNLLF
+2659 EAPSKGTDMFSNLLF
-2674 NSAILMRKQ
+2674 NSAMLMRKQ
-2683 PTTAH
+2683 PTTAQ

-2726 RSGTLTSA
+2726 RSGTLISA
-2734 PVVATGVINAL
+2734 PVVSTATMNAI
-2745 DMATLVQGHGF
+2745 DMANLVQGHGF

-2785 VAQELYAHVIK
+2785 VAQELYTHVIK

-2804 ADPTDNTQ
+2804 ADPTDQTQ

-2818 KYNAVSGKYGTRT
+2818 KYNAVSGQYGTRT
-2831 DALGRTAMLSTFL
+2831 DALGRTAMLPTFL
-2844 ALATVNEEFRKI
+2844 ALATVNNEFRQI
-2856 LSNMDMPKSIKNA
+2856 LSEMDMPKSIKNA
-2869 DGTLD
+2869 DGTFD
-2874 ATLENVGSGLMDKLS
+2874 AVLENVGTGLMDKLS

-2894 TSKATNVQE
+2894 TTKAKNVQE
-2903 AVDALHDNIASLVN
+2903 AIDALHDNIASIVN

-2928 KSGGLLDRANDLVV
+2928 KSGGLLDRANEVV
-2942 EGVTT
+2942 VDGITA
-2947 LANATNKTANKVAQN
+2947 LANATNKSANKVAQN
-2962 ANNKVVRTTA
+2962 ANNKVLRTTA
-2972 QLTAAISGL
+2972 ELTAAISGL
-2981 IADRSGQIAAKGL
+2981 IADRSGEIAAKGL
-2994 MSKANMTNLWEPLHV
+2994 MTKANKAKLWEPMHT

-3027 IKGTRSVVQAARQQ
+3027 IKGTRSIVQAARQQ
-3041 FRERLPELLSEK
+3041 FRERLPELLAEK
-3053 FTRLLTDGEWETL
+3053 FNRTLTDGEWQTL

-3087 IEMLGDQT
+3087 IELLSDQA
-3095 KLSAEISRLEGL
+3095 KLTAEVARLEAQ
-3107 LTTADTVNF
+3107 LTQADPTNF

-3127 TFMNTGVPG
+3127 NFMNTGEPG

-3142 AETVSKMFGEPVRNF
+3142 AEAVSKMFGEPVRNF
-3157 TAKPQAYIDQLDQL
+3157 TAKSQDYIHQLDQL
-3171 ISLYSLDALPTGT
+3171 ISLYSVDSLPTGT
-3184 KEALSVL
+3184 KEALASL
-3191 VKDQA
+3191 VQDQP

-3201 SLSYLKGQRYDEQA
+3201 SMSYLKGQRYDEQA

-3222 VNFYKGHIPTQ
+3222 INFYKGYLPTQ

-3241 IADDAEYADLR
+3241 VADDADYADLR
-3252 SKSYVRVA
+3252 AKSYVRVE
-3260 DYENSNLDRGTK
+3260 DYNNSNLDRGTK

-3308 NMATAGRITDT
+3308 TMMTAGRITDT
-3319 GAVKAITARLKFEKG
+3319 GAVKAITARLKYEKG

-3347 VFAYERSLDPVQM
+3347 VFAYERSIDPVQL
-3360 ERTQDKN
+3360 ERTQDMN

-3382 EGMANTFNM
+3382 EGMANVFNM
-3391 SLVDNLHN
+3391 SLVDK
-3399 MYEKDMAEST
+3399 MYDMHEKDLAEST
-3409 ANSKQYV
+3409 FNSKQYV
-3416 DLWNDKLD
+3416 DLFNDKLD
-3424 PVVQD
+3424 PVIQD

-3451 VRKDMLND
+3451 VRRDMLND
-3459 ALGYRNASVGDAW
+3459 ALGYRNASIGDAW

-3477 WSDETQKTVKRMAI
+3477 WSEETQKTVKRMAM

-3547 DMYKNMPVKTAEL
+3547 DMYKNMPTKTTEL

-3579 TQDPAKTLK
+3579 TQDPQKTLK
-3588 LRNQVNAINDSNKRL
+3588 LTNQVNAINDANKRL

-3617 ADAGMT
+3617 ADAGLT
-3623 RQEIMLTTGRLQAYM
+3623 HAEIMLTNGRLQAYM
-3638 EQAADKLPGP
+3638 EQAANKLPGP

-3681 VLFDDLTKRQG
+3681 VYFDDLTKRQG
-3692 LSNKDALGRVTEEFI
+3692 LTNKEALGRITEEFI

-3718 TLENIGLLWF
+3718 TMEQLGLLWF

-3755 LPAVVPGLMT
+3755 LPAVVPGLTT
-3765 FGAPGLPTYDNIA
+3765 FGAPGLPTFDNIA

-3804 VNLTQ
+3804 VQLTQ

>member
-25 TAILPALAEDKKV
+25 TAILPALSEDKKA

-62 GDRGANSM
+62 GDRGTNSM
-70 SEYEQDMRYTSPSD
+70 SQYEQDMRYSSPSE
-84 LYAKYGDGATR
+84 LYAKYGTDAAR
-95 MLQDRATGILDVKQD
+95 MIQDRATGILDVKQD
-110 LSPTDRS
+110 LSPSNRS

-134 NALGGIAAF
+134 NALGGVAAF
-143 GTGLINKDA
+143 GTGLVNKEA
-152 GTSIAKGLSD
+152 GTNIAQGLSD
-162 LTEWNQGMQSPELQG
+162 LTKWTQETQSPELQG
-177 RNRVREAKNF
+177 RTRVLEAKNF
-187 LDSRDSQQLADDDV
+187 LDARDSQVLADNEV
-201 TSGNSELVAG
+201 SSGGSDLIAG

-218 VVSSISNA
+218 VVSSVSNA
-226 SDDSATFLDGTSQ
+226 TEDSATLLNGVSQ
-239 ALGSL
+239 AVGSL
-244 FAVGPVSKAIGGIG
+244 FAVGPLSKVIGSAGG
-258 NAALSNSTKAGLA
+258 TLSNSTKAGLA
-271 MQAEL
+271 LQAEL
-276 GGASAVAARLAIA
+276 GGASGVASRLALA
-289 SGEAAPVLGAIG
+289 AGEAAPVLGAIG

-312 TADIMGRS
+312 AADVMSRS
-320 HEKLM
+320 HDTLM
-325 EESPMYR
+325 KDSPMYR

-347 VANRTGLISGAITA
+347 VANRTGLLSGAITA

-381 KSMTEVVGN
+381 KSLQQVVGN
-390 LLKEP
+390 ILKEP

-406 LVQNYAEQ
+406 LAQNYAETQ
-414 QNANVNKDL
+414 ISNQNKDL

-434 ALYGLGMTA
+434 ALYGLGMTG
-443 LTQAPI
+443 LVQAPI
-449 GAGRALQ
+449 AAGRAVQ
-456 AASPF
+456 AVSPF

-468 AKALAATAGQTITA
+468 AKAMAATAGQAITA
-482 RADALDAAN
+482 RADALEAAN

-497 ADATVLQAANE
+497 ADATVLKAANE

-514 EAQATVQSA
+514 DAQVTVQSA
-523 VSELPPEAQPAAQS
+523 VDALPADAKPAAQS
-537 YVDKVMSAIQFNVDE
+537 YVDKVMSAIKFNVDE

-571 QRLAEQVKSA
+571 QRLAEQVKAA
-581 KTPQEQLRAGLNMYD
+581 KTPEEQLRAGLNMYD
-596 MLSPLAGVIDSD
+596 MLSPLANVIDSD

-629 AMVSAAM
+629 AMVAAAM

-643 AMAAVAQLRSQ
+643 AMSAIAQLRSQ
-654 EAAPVNMEDPES
+654 EAAPVDLANPES
-666 VRDAVLTAEHMPDRA
+666 VRDAVLTAEHLPDRA

-717 AKAADEEAVR
+717 AKAADEEAAR

-735 QVARNVRT
+735 QVARNIRS

-778 QKLVENMSNKVGAL
+778 QKLAENMSNKVGAL
-792 NTHLAGGDSTASPI
+792 NAHLAGGDSTAPAI

-811 APNGEWFES
+811 APNGDWFES
-820 KNGLSINPVKTRSV
+820 KTGLSINPVKTRSV

-846 LADVYNGLT
+846 LADIYNGLT

-884 NFSSAPVKTPA
+884 NFSATPVKTPA
-895 PAAESTVAVNP
+895 PVAESTVVETP
-906 APVVAPVKTE
+906 TPVVAPVKTE
-916 PVSAQ
+916 APVTVADVK
-921 PSPEPVKVETTS
+921 PAVTPAKVETTPVS
-933 APKVQEIPSYTKKVW
+933 EVQ
-948 NMVVVYDAF
+948 A
-957 DGMEKGDWK
+957 
-966 VFNNGFDDTFAFNYL
+966 
-981 TPAGIKIAGDFQLY
+981 
-995 GRQFLHFNITSDTG
+995 
-1009 KAINSPAVL
+1009 
-1018 REVVKKLSERFPK
+1018 
-1031 VTKLHGFRISGTK
+1031 
-1044 GKNPETIEVVYT
+1044 
-1056 IKDGKVLLD
+1056 
-1065 RPAKA
+1065 
-1070 TTVQEKPEPKV
+1070 EPKV
-1081 EAATPASVKAQLT
+1081 NAAPIVDAKAKPVKA
-1094 EAKQLPFL
+1094 E
-1102 ERITA
+1102 
-1107 VNSLLNK
+1107 
-1114 ENISDIVE
+1114 
-1122 ASTELSEMVND
+1122 
-1133 LLEDTQGF
+1133 
-1141 SDAFNKLRVRVSRH
+1141 
-1155 ISDELRSRM
+1155 
-1164 MDRFD
+1164 
-1169 ELMTVPVA
+1169 
-1177 QQDSGHTEEQVKF
+1177 
-1190 LTWLTKLADAQDKR
+1190 
-1204 QGDLFN
+1204 
-1210 MPESKVAAPEPA
+1210 
-1222 AEPVVADRS
+1222 
-1231 GYVQSIAKKV
+1231 
-1241 TDLPDGAKLYEPD
+1241 
-1254 TDTTVTVQHVVSPNS
+1254 
-1269 GLKQTDV
+1269 
-1276 IGDNGK
+1276 
-1282 VRFSLVE
+1282 
-1289 NKDGS
+1289 
-1294 WREQGTAYLDQN
+1294 
-1306 IEAVATPEPTV
+1306 
-1317 KAAPPVNGKPKAA
+1317 
-1330 KADVLYPDLSTP
+1330 VLYPDLSTL

-1355 TNIIGTEEPVNFVAN
+1355 THTIGTEEPVNFVAN

-1392 LAKAYQSYVNTAY
+1392 LAKAYQAYVNTAY

-1416 SFMNEKGIAE
+1416 SFMNEKGIAD

-1482 LSSILGVDAESVSS
+1482 LASILGVDAETVSS

-1555 DLTVLQLAYLNDGT
+1555 DLSIMQLAYLKDGT
-1569 LVQYSGKKPE
+1569 LVQYDGAKPE
-1579 GTVKT
+1579 GTVKS
-1584 FDRVIPRE
+1584 FDRVLVRE

-1598 LNTFPSA
+1598 LNTFPTA
-1605 IEQAVLKTPE
+1605 IEQAVLKVPE
-1615 DVTYIGADVVIS
+1615 DVTYIGTVVKVP
-1627 VAEKQLRNP
+1627 VAQKQLRNP
-1636 LVDNTPQQLAAIENE
+1636 LVDNTDQQLAAIENE
-1651 QSTVYTLNPQ
+1651 QATEYRLNLP
-1661 MAGFYQ
+1661 MVAFYQ
-1667 GLGEDALVRLFGA
+1667 GLGENTLVSLFGA
-1680 GNLDPDNMNINHAQS
+1680 GNLNPDNMNINHAQS

-1707 KHLNGLIG
+1707 KHLNNLISE
-1715 QMANLAESLPLD
+1715 MSNRVESLPLD
-1727 QIPVRYAHNIT
+1727 QIPVRFAHNIT

-1758 EAMLPT
+1758 EALLPT
-1764 WSTLDLSNKS
+1764 WSNLDLTDKS

-1791 KIHNMPAAESIKK
+1791 KIHNMPAADSVKK
-1804 AESMLNGPLQ
+1804 AEAMLNGPLK
-1814 EVIQDLAGWVKDFD
+1814 EVIQDLSGWVKDFD
-1828 VNSLGKAQSAVP
+1828 ASSLGKAQTSIP

-1845 KLAQGFGNNLS
+1845 KLTQGFGNDLS
-1856 FASLHAAM
+1856 FAGLHAAM

-1878 TGIYVEADG
+1878 TAVYVEADG

-1899 TAGPFSPE
+1899 TAGEFTPE
-1907 WINNMGKG
+1907 WIKNMGKG
-1915 GLWFNQPGQNST
+1915 GFWFNQPGQNST
-1927 VYRSQLDS
+1927 VYRSQVDG

-1962 VTTKLNHLTSLMDL
+1962 VNTKLNDLTNLMDL
-1976 FLDGDLKLDTD
+1976 FLGGDLTLDAD

-2034 KKASTFDDIAVAM
+2034 KKATSFDDIALAM
-2047 FGAPQSVASEKME
+2047 FGAPQATANEKMQ
-2060 RFVTAYSSLSNSR
+2060 RFVTAYSSLANSR

-2102 RSEEIKNMQSNML
+2102 RSEEIKSMQSNML

-2163 MADKEKSDPN
+2163 MAQKEKSDPT

-2325 ADAKEALVKALFPPI
+2325 ADAKEALTKALFPPLF
-2340 VWNEDVPVDVIRTAM
+2340 WNEDVPVEAIRAAM
-2355 DTLQTKLAQSVD
+2355 DTLQTNLAESVD
-2367 EIQARHNV
+2367 QIQARHNV
-2375 MAMVNVSVDQMAAT
+2375 MAMVDVSVDQMAAT

-2394 REGTVQLEGTDP
+2394 RKGTVQLTGTDP
-2406 DSIAMQLNTLYVQEL
+2406 ESLAVQLNTLYVQEL

-2434 SSEIEALATTHET
+2434 STEIAALATTHDT

-2502 SGFVAPS
+2502 VGFVAPS

-2514 IISGYTS
+2514 TISGYTS

-2541 VHAATFDFVNSFY
+2541 VHASTFDFVNSFY

-2565 SAAIERTE
+2565 AAAIERTE

-2588 PAAAEAH
+2588 PAASQAH
-2595 DNASSV
+2595 DNASAV

-2674 NSAILMRKQ
+2674 NSAMLMRKQ
-2683 PTTAH
+2683 PTTAQ
-2688 RYKGNVLFMNSIYG
+2688 RYKGNVLFMNSVYG
-2702 DNERMAKVAET
+2702 NNERMAKVADT
-2713 FDKTVAQY
+2713 FDKTIAQY
-2721 LQAPI
+2721 LKAPI
-2726 RSGTLTSA
+2726 RSGTLISG
-2734 PVVATGVINAL
+2734 PVVATATMNAI
-2745 DMATLVQGHGF
+2745 DMASLVQGHGF

-2785 VAQELYAHVIK
+2785 VAQELYTHVIK

-2804 ADPTDNTQ
+2804 ADPTDQTQ

-2831 DALGRTAMLSTFL
+2831 DALGRTAMLPTFL
-2844 ALATVNEEFRKI
+2844 ALATVNNEFRQI
-2856 LSNMDMPKSIKNA
+2856 LSEMDMPKSIKNA
-2869 DGTLD
+2869 DGTFD
-2874 ATLENVGSGLMDKLS
+2874 AVLENVGTGLMDKLS

-2894 TSKATNVQE
+2894 TTKAKNVQE
-2903 AVDALHDNIASLVN
+2903 AIDALHDNIASIVN

-2928 KSGGLLDRANDLVV
+2928 KSGGLLDRANEVV
-2942 EGVTT
+2942 VDGITA
-2947 LANATNKTANKVAQN
+2947 LANATNKSANKVAQN
-2962 ANNKVVRTTA
+2962 ANNKVLRTTA
-2972 QLTAAISGL
+2972 ELTAAISGL
-2981 IADRSGQIAAKGL
+2981 IADRSGEIAAKGL
-2994 MSKANMTNLWEPLHV
+2994 MTKANKAKLWEPMHT

-3027 IKGTRSVVQAARQQ
+3027 IKGTRSIVQAARQQ
-3041 FRERLPELLSEK
+3041 FRERLPELLAEK
-3053 FTRLLTDGEWETL
+3053 FNRTLTDGEWQTL

-3087 IEMLGDQT
+3087 IELLSDQT
-3095 KLSAEISRLEGL
+3095 KLTAEVARLEAQ
-3107 LTTADTVNF
+3107 LTQADPTNF

-3127 TFMNTGVPG
+3127 NFMNTGEPG

-3142 AETVSKMFGEPVRNF
+3142 AEAVSKMFGEPVRNF
-3157 TAKPQAYIDQLDQL
+3157 TAKSQDYIHQLDQL
-3171 ISLYSLDALPTGT
+3171 ISLYSVDSLPTGT
-3184 KEALSVL
+3184 KEALASL
-3191 VKDQA
+3191 VQDQP

-3201 SLSYLKGQRYDEQA
+3201 SMSYLKGQRYDEQA

-3222 VNFYKGHIPTQ
+3222 INFYKGHIPTQ

-3241 IADDAEYADLR
+3241 VADDADYADLR
-3252 SKSYVRVA
+3252 AKSYVRVE
-3260 DYENSNLDRGTK
+3260 DYNNSNLDRGTK

-3308 NMATAGRITDT
+3308 TMMTAGRITDT
-3319 GAVKAITARLKFEKG
+3319 GAVKAITARLKYEKG

-3347 VFAYERSLDPVQM
+3347 VFAYERSIDPVQL
-3360 ERTQDKN
+3360 ERTQDMN

-3382 EGMANTFNM
+3382 EGMANVFNM
-3391 SLVDNLHN
+3391 SLVDK
-3399 MYEKDMAEST
+3399 MYDMHEKDLAEST
-3409 ANSKQYV
+3409 FNSKQYV
-3416 DLWNDKLD
+3416 DLFNDKLD
-3424 PVVQD
+3424 PVIQD

-3451 VRKDMLND
+3451 VRRDMLND
-3459 ALGYRNASVGDAW
+3459 ALGYRNASIGDAW

-3477 WSDETQKTVKRMAI
+3477 WSEETQKTVKRMAM

-3547 DMYKNMPVKTAEL
+3547 DMYKNMPTKTTEL

-3579 TQDPAKTLK
+3579 TQDPQKTLK
-3588 LRNQVNAINDSNKRL
+3588 LTNQVNAINDANKRL

-3617 ADAGMT
+3617 ADAGLT
-3623 RQEIMLTTGRLQAYM
+3623 HAEIMLTNGRLQAYM
-3638 EQAADKLPGP
+3638 EQAANKLPGP

-3681 VLFDDLTKRQG
+3681 VYFDDLTKRQG
-3692 LSNKDALGRVTEEFI
+3692 LTNKEALGRITEEFI

-3718 TLENIGLLWF
+3718 TMESIGLLWF

-3755 LPAVVPGLMT
+3755 LPAVVPGLTT
-3765 FGAPGLPTYDNIA
+3765 FGAPGLPIYDNIA

>member
-1 MADVNDLLGQALNT
+1 MANVNDLLGQALNT

-25 TAILPALAEDKKV
+25 TAILPALAEDKKA

-187 LDSRDSQQLADDDV
+187 LDSRDSQQLANDDV
-201 TSGNSELVAG
+201 TSGNSELIAG

-226 SDDSATFLDGTSQ
+226 SDDPATLLDGTAQ

-312 TADIMGRS
+312 TANVMGRS
-320 HEKLM
+320 HETLM
-325 EESPMYR
+325 DESPMYR

-347 VANRTGLISGAITA
+347 VANRTGLLSGAITA
-361 PLAAATGTLVSKFEG
+361 PLAAATGTLVYKFEG

-381 KSMTEVVGN
+381 KSLQQVVGN
-390 LLKEP
+390 ILKEP
-395 IEEGIQ
+395 VEEGIQ

-406 LVQNYAEQ
+406 LAQNYAETQ
-414 QNANVNKDL
+414 TSNQNKDL

-434 ALYGLGMTA
+434 ALYGLGMTG
-443 LTQAPI
+443 LVQAPI
-449 GAGRALQ
+449 AAGRAVQ
-456 AASPF
+456 AVSPF

-468 AKALAATAGQTITA
+468 AKAMAATAGQAITA
-482 RADALDAAN
+482 RADALEAAN

-497 ADATVLQAANE
+497 ADATVLKAANE
-508 ATQTAP
+508 ASQTAP
-514 EAQATVQSA
+514 DAQATVQSA
-523 VSELPPEAQPAAQS
+523 VDALPAESKPAAQS

-552 VPPSLVPVLD
+552 VPPSLVPVLE

-717 AKAADEEAVR
+717 AKSADEEAVR

-735 QVARNVRT
+735 QVARNIRS

-778 QKLVENMSNKVGAL
+778 QKLAENMSNKVGAL
-792 NTHLAGGDSTASPI
+792 NTHLAGGDSTAPAI

-811 APNGEWFES
+811 APNGDWFES
-820 KNGLSINPVKTRSV
+820 KSGLSINPVKTRSV

-846 LADVYNGLT
+846 LADIYNGLI

-895 PAAESTVAVNP
+895 PAAESTVATTP

-916 PVSAQ
+916 PVSVQ

-1056 IKDGKVLLD
+1056 IKNGKVLLD
-1065 RPAKA
+1065 RPTKT

-1081 EAATPASVKAQLT
+1081 EAVTPASVKAQLT

-1102 ERITA
+1102 ERITV

-1210 MPESKVAAPEPA
+1210 MPESKVAASEPA
-1222 AEPVVADRS
+1222 VEPVVADRS

-1317 KAAPPVNGKPKAA
+1317 KAAPPVTEA
-1330 KADVLYPDLSTP
+1330 KAKPVKAEVLYPDLSTP

-1355 TNIIGTEEPVNFVAN
+1355 THIIGTEEPVNFVSN

-1392 LAKAYQSYVNTAY
+1392 LAKAYQAYVNTAY

-1416 SFMNEKGIAE
+1416 SFMNEKGIAD
-1426 MGTEA
+1426 MGTDA

-1482 LSSILGVDAESVSS
+1482 LGSILGVDAESVSS

-1511 KRTLAQKI
+1511 KRTLSQKI

-1529 NAQLGNVEGIPES
+1529 NAQIGNVEGIPES

-1555 DLTVLQLAYLNDGT
+1555 DLSIMQLAYLKDGT
-1569 LVQYSGKKPE
+1569 LVQYDGAKPE
-1579 GTVKT
+1579 GTIKT
-1584 FDRVIPRE
+1584 FDRVIVRE

-1598 LNTFPSA
+1598 LNTFPTA
-1605 IEQAVLKTPE
+1605 IEQAVLKVPE
-1615 DVTYIGADVVIS
+1615 DVTYIGADVKVP

-1636 LVDNTPQQLAAIENE
+1636 LVDNTDQQLAAIKNE
-1651 QSTVYTLNPQ
+1651 QATEYRLNLP
-1661 MAGFYQ
+1661 MVAFYQ
-1667 GLGEDALVRLFGA
+1667 GLGENALVQLFGA
-1680 GNLDPDNMNINHAQS
+1680 GNLNPDNMNINHAQS

-1707 KHLNGLIG
+1707 KHLNNLIG
-1715 QMANLAESLPLD
+1715 EMSNRAESLPLD
-1727 QIPVRYAHNIT
+1727 QIPVRFAHNIT

-1758 EAMLPT
+1758 EALLPT
-1764 WSTLDLSNKS
+1764 WSTLDLSDKS

-1791 KIHNMPAAESIKK
+1791 KIHNMPAAASVKK
-1804 AESMLNGPLQ
+1804 AEAMLNGPLK
-1814 EVIQDLAGWVKDFD
+1814 EVIQDLSGWVKDFD
-1828 VNSLGKAQSAVP
+1828 ASSLGKAQTSIPV
-1840 AGIAD
+1840 GIAD
-1845 KLAQGFGNNLS
+1845 KLTQGFGNDLS
-1856 FASLHAAM
+1856 FAGLHAAM

-1878 TGIYVEADG
+1878 TAVYVEADG

-2034 KKASTFDDIAVAM
+2034 KKATSFPDIALAM
-2047 FGAPQSVASEKME
+2047 FGAPQSTANEKMD
-2060 RFVTAYSSLSNSR
+2060 RFVTAYSSLANSR
-2073 IKKGKKGLEVQPNP
+2073 ISKTTKGLKVQPNP

-2102 RSEEIKNMQSNML
+2102 KSEEIKNMQSNML

-2149 IFLETMFRQEVEAM
+2149 IFLETLFRQEVEAM
-2163 MADKEKSDPN
+2163 MAAKEKSDPT

-2181 QKELSSIYEKL
+2181 QKELSSIYKKL
-2192 DALAPFVKTG
+2192 DVLAPFVKTG

-2375 MAMVNVSVDQMAAT
+2375 MAMVDVSVDQMAAT

-2394 REGTVQLEGTDP
+2394 RKGTVQLTGTDP
-2406 DSIAMQLNTLYVQEL
+2406 ESIAVQLNTLYVQEL
-2421 AKIQQTGKPTEAI
+2421 AKIQQAKPSEAI
-2434 SSEIEALATTHET
+2434 SSEIAALATTHET

-2502 SGFVAPS
+2502 VGFVAPS

-2514 IISGYTS
+2514 TISGYTS

-2565 SAAIERTE
+2565 AAAIDRTE

-2588 PAAAEAH
+2588 PAAAQAH
-2595 DNASSV
+2595 DNASVV

-2659 EAPNKGTDMFSNLLF
+2659 EAPSKGTDMFSNLLF
-2674 NSAILMRKQ
+2674 NSAMLMRKQ
-2683 PTTAH
+2683 ATTAQ
-2688 RYKGNVLFMNSIYG
+2688 RYKGNVLFMNSVYG
-2702 DNERMAKVAET
+2702 DNERLANVAET

-2734 PVVATGVINAL
+2734 PVVATATMNAI
-2745 DMATLVQGHGF
+2745 DMANLVQAHGF

-2785 VAQELYAHVIK
+2785 VAQDLYAHVIK

-2804 ADPTDNTQ
+2804 ADPTDQNQ

-2831 DALGRTAMLSTFL
+2831 DSVGRTAMLPTFL

-2856 LSNMDMPKSIKNA
+2856 LADMDMPKSIKNA

-2874 ATLENVGSGLMDKLS
+2874 AALENVGTGLMEKL
-2889 ARLSG
+2889 AAHMSG
-2894 TSKATNVQE
+2894 TTKAKNVQE
-2903 AVDALHDNIASLVN
+2903 AIDALHDNIASVVN

-2928 KSGGLLDRANDLVV
+2928 KSGGLVDRANEVVV
-2942 EGVTT
+2942 EGITA
-2947 LANATNKTANKVAQN
+2947 LANATNKTANKVGQN
-2962 ANNKVVRTTA
+2962 ANNKVVRATA
-2972 QLTAAISGL
+2972 ELTAAISGL
-2981 IADRSGQIAAKGL
+2981 IADRSGEIAAKGL
-2994 MSKANMTNLWEPLHV
+2994 MTKANKAKLWEPMHT

-3027 IKGTRSVVQAARQQ
+3027 IKGTRSIVQAARQQ
-3041 FRERLPELLSEK
+3041 FRERLPELLAEK
-3053 FTRLLTDGEWETL
+3053 FNRTLTEGEWETL

-3087 IEMLGDQT
+3087 IDLLSDQT
-3095 KLSAEISRLEGL
+3095 KLSAEIARLEGQ
-3107 LTTADTVNF
+3107 LTTFDPTNF

-3127 TFMNTGVPG
+3127 NFMNTGEPG

-3142 AETVSKMFGEPVRNF
+3142 AEAVSKMFGEPVRNF
-3157 TAKPQAYIDQLDQL
+3157 TVKSRDYMDQLDQL
-3171 ISLYSLDALPTGT
+3171 ISLYSVDALPKGT
-3184 KEALSVL
+3184 KEDLATL
-3191 VKDQA
+3191 VKDQP

-3201 SLSYLKGQRYDEQA
+3201 SMSYLKGQRYDEQA
-3215 KATGVGR
+3215 KANGVGR
-3222 VNFYKGHIPTQ
+3222 INFYKGHLPTQ
-3233 GKEGVSLI
+3233 SREGVSLI
-3241 IADDAEYADLR
+3241 VASDADYAELR
-3252 SKSYVRVA
+3252 EKSYVRVE
-3260 DYENSNLDRGTK
+3260 DYNNSNLDRGTK

-3308 NMATAGRITDT
+3308 TMMTAGRITDT
-3319 GAVKAITARLKFEKG
+3319 GAVKAITARLKYEKG

-3347 VFAYERSLDPVQM
+3347 VFAYERSIDPVQL
-3360 ERTQDKN
+3360 ERIQDVN

-3382 EGMANTFNM
+3382 EGIANVFNM
-3391 SLVDNLHN
+3391 SLVDKMHD
-3399 MYEKDMAEST
+3399 MYEKDLAEST
-3409 ANSKQYV
+3409 FNSKQYV
-3416 DLWNDKLD
+3416 DLFNDKLD

-3429 AVKLFNPETV
+3429 AVRLFNPETV
-3439 AYIESKFGKSFP
+3439 AYIEAKFGKSFP
-3451 VRKDMLND
+3451 VRRDMLND
-3459 ALGYRNASVGDAW
+3459 ALGYRSASIGDAW

-3477 WSDETQKTVKRMAI
+3477 WSEETQKTVKRMAM

-3505 EKTLRNIVSDARVLI
+3505 EKTLRNVVSDARVLI

-3547 DMYKNMPVKTAEL
+3547 DMYKSMPIKTAEL
-3560 ESYMTN
+3560 ESYMSN

-3579 TQDPAKTLK
+3579 TQDPQKTLK
-3588 LRNQVNAINDSNKRL
+3588 LNNQVNAINDANKRL

-3623 RQEIMLTTGRLQAYM
+3623 REEMMLSTGRLQAYM
-3638 EQAADKLPGP
+3638 EQAANKLPGP
-3648 FRTLGRYALV
+3648 FRTLGRYALI

-3663 LFKALQKS
+3663 MFKALQKS

-3681 VLFDDLTKRQG
+3681 VLFDDLTIRQG
-3692 LSNKDALGRVTEEFI
+3692 LTNKEALGRVTEEFI

-3749 TLLAST
+3749 TLLASS
-3755 LPAVVPGLMT
+3755 LPAVVPGLTT
-3765 FGAPGLPTYDNIA
+3765 FGAPGLPTFDNIA

-3804 VNLTQ
+3804 VQLTQ